1 MYKYD
6 MIISRNNKPKFKLQT
21 AYDTLTSRLRG
32 LGYDVDGNIELDTSG
47 YGHGWIK
54 VLRNGR
60 KNNFIYM
67 CSHSDNV
74 DPLCCEPVYRYIKVY
89 NYCDD
94 PKDSNL
100 LGEIP
105 MVVSNIESI
114 PNTTEVYKDDEYKVY
129 KHNRT
134 DIVWGY
140 MNLGDGHVAQAP
152 WTSYP
157 TTLKDLSGGN
167 VDFSVPYFDIV
178 DNKGIKYADNSYSA
192 FDDLFE
198 DDDTLYLGRSKTE
211 SKLYTWNSYISGA
224 VYSETLNSNIDNTI
238 CTYCLST
245 GTINNTPCDHC
256 NTNEL
261 NVSEIKFKGTDGER
275 YEPIPLVPAQYDEIR
290 YEYGHEAEGA
300 PFLFNGSVFS
310 VETIPVYG
318 TFPRTSINYGIC
330 AEKIKDN
337 DYKITYCLHKL
348 AEIRKQGTTYNGETF
363 TYRDNRVAKREFITT
378 LSETKYT
385 KVQDTFI
392 YKNLSKITVE
402 INLPPINNLVEGTE
416 LHGWNINHTALSVYN
431 TITRSYLHAYMKN
444 HKDFNG
450 EYENIMVHVNDNNSK
465 PAEILNYMLHSKTK
479 TFEYSPKYTWNYDE
493 IMNFILYKDENLSVF
508 PSRNGIYHLKT
519 NYYNELNNLS
529 DIGNL
534 ENVLDGNTCMHVGY
548 LGDNQIHSAYNAI
561 LDNKDN
567 DISYLEA
574 YPYIQNPY
582 QTRYNYFPN
591 EETQN
596 MLYWNTPKNGFF
608 EGIFQ
613 FHNDLIDALPNK
625 YVWLTLNESAYDVQ
639 QNSTRNCDPIQYE
652 PFYQYEGKIDT
663 AEIRKPNSDKEWQWR
678 NNFHNF
684 MTNREVKT
692 IYYKE
697 SFSAHDT
704 LSAGSGMT
712 YLANGQE
719 SSNTSYNFVF
729 TDRPAIAN
737 DYFNKGTDMKIHNN
751 ICWNGLSA
759 YRHVCRTCSGV
770 GMINPYKHGCNNWA
784 NYPYKGESPFYELQ
798 SNDLLCPTC
807 GRTGVN
813 IRYLYYK
820 HKYVK
825 PLSMYGLQLN
835 DVADPRISN
844 KNQLLLPTNLM
855 DEDIKKDLILYTTSA
870 EPIGYSACT
879 VYGSKLTYKKAFLG
893 YSQIWNY
900 VDVPRDFNNNYQFI
914 TDFHQ
919 IYPKWDRLTGS
930 EQNKIRK
937 QYQNQLYR
945 GIELP
950 DNFVQY
956 YVFRGQD
963 KNVADGPKDA
973 WSRIFFDPKW
983 IEKQYFENNT
993 LENPCQYNLK
1003 EEIINRSEHNHNHV
1017 SQEKYT
1023 LNMNNRYY
1031 PYYGAPGHHDRDLEL
1046 DYRKTGV
1053 KLEHTCKMCNGEG
1066 EIDVYKVNSND
1077 EVIYDIMNNPT
1088 IVKDICPVC
1097 NGVGYLE
1104 DTYREDYNIA
1114 QCDHC
1119 HDTGHV
1125 VCPTCLGLGTTYKA
1139 KKDYTYNESN
1149 TIPIATT
1156 DNRSNYIIG
1165 YITTQDTVKK
1175 VQFYTFYSTTIPKS
1189 GTLWVPSKIGEE
1201 IEYGSAIPDALEDI
1215 IELKPC
1221 PNCSRYTDLDVG
1233 QIPCPECGGVF
1244 KYKNS
1249 IHGDKGDTEEKHYRI
1264 APGSEDNKKLYK
1276 YISINAVSIDNISIE
1291 MNNGI

>member
-1 MYKYD
+1 

-105 MVVSNIESI
+105 MVVDNINSL
-114 PNTTEVYKDDEYKVY
+114 PNMTEVYKDDEYKVY
-129 KHNRT
+129 KHAGTN
-134 DIVWGY
+134 IVWGF
-140 MNLGDGHVAQAP
+140 MNLNEGHVAQAP

-167 VDFSVPYFDIV
+167 IDTKVPYFDIV

-192 FDDLFE
+192 FDNLFE
-198 DDDTLYLGRSKTE
+198 DDDVLYLGKSKTE
-211 SKLYTWNSYISGA
+211 KQLYSWNSAISGIVESNSLYDTIDHTVCPYCFGTNSNCHYCGPVDDINLSEKYFNPSTQKDEYIPINLTSASNCEVVYDNETLIDGNNVALFEKAIRNSDPEYSIDHQLSIEKLYDT
-224 VYSETLNSNIDNTI
+224 
-238 CTYCLST
+238 TY
-245 GTINNTPCDHC
+245 
-256 NTNEL
+256 
-261 NVSEIKFKGTDGER
+261 K
-275 YEPIPLVPAQYDEIR
+275 
-290 YEYGHEAEGA
+290 
-300 PFLFNGSVFS
+300 
-310 VETIPVYG
+310 
-318 TFPRTSINYGIC
+318 INYCI
-330 AEKIKDN
+330 
-337 DYKITYCLHKL
+337 H
-348 AEIRKQGTTYNGETF
+348 KQGENTES
-363 TYRDNRVAKREFITT
+363 KRIDGPTPIWFNWRSAYIKRSIIKT
-378 LSETKYT
+378 LSETDFT
-385 KVQDTFI
+385 EISDTFT
-392 YKNLSKITVE
+392 YKNLAQITVKFK
-402 INLPPINNLVEGTE
+402 LPPLNTKIEALE
-416 LHGWNINHTALSVYN
+416 LPDFLWNPQSSHPSWVSLSNIV
-431 TITRSYLHAYMKN
+431 SSEYLHAYMKD

-479 TFEYSPKYTWNYDE
+479 TFEYSPKYSWNYDE
-493 IMNFILYKDENLSVF
+493 IMNFILYKDENLSVL
-508 PSRNGIYHLKT
+508 PSRNGVYHLKT

-548 LGDNQIHSAYNAI
+548 LGDNQIHSAYNVAI
-561 LDNKDN
+561 NDKDN
-567 DISYLEA
+567 DISYLQA
-574 YPYIQNPY
+574 YPYIKNPY

-608 EGIFQ
+608 EGVFQ
-613 FHNDLIDALPNK
+613 FHNDVIDAIPNK
-625 YVWLTLNESAYDVQ
+625 YVWLTLNESAYDVYN
-639 QNSTRNCDPIQYE
+639 NSTRNCDPIQYE
-652 PFYQYEGKIDT
+652 PYYSYEGKIDT
-663 AEIRKPNSDKEWQWR
+663 AEIRKPETDKKWQWQ

-719 SSNTSYNFVF
+719 NSNVAQNFIF

-751 ICWNGLSA
+751 ISWNGLSA

-807 GRTGVN
+807 GRTGIN

-879 VYGSKLTYKKAFLG
+879 VYGSKLTYKKAYLG
-893 YSQIWNY
+893 YGQMWNY
-900 VDVPRDFNNNYQFI
+900 VDVPRDVNNNFQFV

-919 IYPKWDRLTGS
+919 IYPKWDRLTGT

-956 YVFRGQD
+956 YAFRGQD
-963 KNVADGPKDA
+963 KNVAGGPKDA

-1003 EEIINRSEHNHNHV
+1003 EEIINRGEHNHNHV

-1031 PYYGAPGHHDRDLEL
+1031 PYYGEVGHHDRDLEL

-1053 KLEHTCKMCNGEG
+1053 KLQHTCKMCNGEG
-1066 EIDVYKVNSND
+1066 EIDVYKVNSKG

-1088 IVKDICPVC
+1088 IVKDVCPVC

-1104 DTYREDYNIA
+1104 DTHREDYNIA
-1114 QCDHC
+1114 KCDHC
-1119 HDTGHV
+1119 HDTGYV

-1149 TIPIATT
+1149 TTPIATT
-1156 DNRSNYIIG
+1156 DSRSNYVVG
-1165 YITTQDTVKK
+1165 YITIQDTVKK
-1175 VQFYTFYSTTIPKS
+1175 VQFYTFHSTSIPKS
-1189 GTLWVPSKIGEE
+1189 GTLWIPEKVGEE
-1201 IEYGSAIPDALEDI
+1201 IEYGTAVPDELEDM
-1215 IELKPC
+1215 IELKQC
-1221 PNCSRYTDLDVG
+1221 PNCSPYNKVINGLFY
-1233 QIPCPECGGVF
+1233 IPCPECGGTF
-1244 KYKNS
+1244 KYKNQ
-1249 IHGDKGDTEEKHYRI
+1249 IYGDTEEKHYRI
-1264 APGSEDNKKLYK
+1264 APGNEDNKKLYK
-1276 YISINAVSIDNISIE
+1276 YISINAVSIDNISVE
-1291 MNNGI
+1291 MDNG

>member
-1 MYKYD
+1 

-60 KNNFIYM
+60 KNNFIYL

-105 MVVSNIESI
+105 MVVDNINGI
-114 PNTTEVYKDDEYKVY
+114 PNTTEVYKDDEYKVV
-129 KHNRT
+129 KHNGSN
-134 DIVWGY
+134 IVWGF
-140 MNLGDGHVAQAP
+140 MNLDKGHVAQAP
-152 WTSYP
+152 WTDYP

-167 VDFSVPYFDIV
+167 IDTKIPYFDIV

-198 DDDTLYLGRSKTE
+198 DDDVLYLGKSKQE
-211 SKLYTWNSYISGA
+211 KLLYTWNSAISGI
-224 VYSETLNSNIDNTI
+224 VESNSLYDTIDHTI
-238 CTYCLST
+238 CPYCFDTS
-245 GTINNTPCDHC
+245 PYCDHC
-256 NTNEL
+256 GPVDDVNLSEKYFNSSTQKDEYIPINLTSAANCEVVYDTETL
-261 NVSEIKFKGTDGER
+261 IDGNNVALFEKAIRNRDPEYTIDHQLSIEK
-275 YEPIPLVPAQYDEIR
+275 LYDTT
-290 YEYGHEAEGA
+290 YK
-300 PFLFNGSVFS
+300 
-310 VETIPVYG
+310 
-318 TFPRTSINYGIC
+318 INYCIHTQGVPTNSFMIPGPTPIWFNWRS
-330 AEKIKDN
+330 ALIKRSII
-337 DYKITYCLHKL
+337 K
-348 AEIRKQGTTYNGETF
+348 
-363 TYRDNRVAKREFITT
+363 T
-378 LSETKYT
+378 LSETDFT
-385 KVQDTFI
+385 EISDTFT
-392 YKNLSKITVE
+392 YKNLAQITVKFE
-402 INLPPINNLVEGTE
+402 LPPLNTKIEALE
-416 LHGWNINHTALSVYN
+416 LPSFLWNPTSRYPSSVSLSNIV
-431 TITRSYLHAYMKN
+431 SSEYLHAYMKD
-444 HKDFNG
+444 HKNLLD
-450 EYENIMVHVNDNNSK
+450 EYENIMVHVNDDNSK

-493 IMNFILYKDENLSVF
+493 IMNFILYKDENLPVM

-529 DIGNL
+529 DIGNM

-548 LGDNQIHSAYNAI
+548 LGDNQIHSAYNVAI
-561 LDNKDN
+561 NDKDN
-567 DISYLEA
+567 DISYLQA
-574 YPYIQNPY
+574 YPYIKNPY
-582 QTRYNYFPN
+582 QSRYNYFPN

-608 EGIFQ
+608 EGVFQ
-613 FHNDLIDALPNK
+613 FHNDAIDAIPNK
-625 YVWLTLNESAYDVQ
+625 YVWLTLSESAYDVQ
-639 QNSTRNCDPIQYE
+639 QNSTSNCDPAQYE
-652 PFYQYEGKIDT
+652 PYYNYVGKIDT
-663 AEIRKPNSDKEWQWR
+663 AEIRKPEADKKWQWQ

-684 MTNREVKT
+684 MSNREVKT

-719 SSNTSYNFVF
+719 NSNTSFGFIF

-737 DYFNKGTDMKIHNN
+737 DYFNKGTDMKVHNN

-784 NYPYKGESPFYELQ
+784 NDPVCDASPYYELQ
-798 SNDLLCPTC
+798 KNDLLCPTC

-893 YSQIWNY
+893 YGQMWNY
-900 VDVPRDFNNNYQFI
+900 VDVPRDVNNNFQFV

-919 IYPKWDRLTGS
+919 IYPKWDRLTGT

-956 YVFRGQD
+956 YAFRGQD
-963 KNVADGPKDA
+963 KNVAGGPKDA

-1003 EEIINRSEHNHNHV
+1003 EIMINRGEHNHNHV

-1031 PYYGAPGHHDRDLEL
+1031 PYYGAPAHHDRDLEL

-1053 KLEHTCKMCNGEG
+1053 KLQHTCKMCNGEG
-1066 EIDVYKVNSND
+1066 EIDVYKVDSNG

-1088 IVKDICPVC
+1088 IVKDTCPVC
-1097 NGVGYLE
+1097 NGNGYLE
-1104 DTYREDYNIA
+1104 DTHREDYNIA
-1114 QCDHC
+1114 QCDRC
-1119 HDTGHV
+1119 NNTGSI
-1125 VCPTCLGLGTTYKA
+1125 VCPTCLGKGTTYKA
-1139 KKDYTYNESN
+1139 KKNYTYIES
-1149 TIPIATT
+1149 TTEPVATT
-1156 DNRSNYIIG
+1156 DNRANYVYG
-1165 YITTQDTVKK
+1165 YVTGQVVGDTDNRKI
-1175 VQFYTFYSTTIPKS
+1175 QFYTFHQTSIPKS
-1189 GTLWVPSKIGEE
+1189 GTLWIWDKIGNEMD
-1201 IEYGSAIPDALEDI
+1201 YCSAIPTELEDM
-1215 IELKPC
+1215 IELKQC
-1221 PNCSRYTDLDVG
+1221 PNCSPYNKVING
-1233 QIPCPECGGVF
+1233 QFYVPCPECGGVF
-1244 KYKNS
+1244 KYKNP
-1249 IHGDKGDTEEKHYRI
+1249 IHGEKGDTEEKHYRI
-1264 APGSEDNKKLYK
+1264 APGNEDNKKLYK

-1291 MNNGI
+1291 MDNG

>member
-1 MYKYD
+1 MKKTLSKDRVFFVYKYD
-6 MIISRNNKPKFKLQT
+6 MIISHDNKPKFKLQT

-100 LGEIP
+100 FGEIP
-105 MVVSNIESI
+105 FVVSNIESI

-129 KHNRT
+129 KDNAS

-178 DNKGIKYADNSYSA
+178 DNKGIKLEDGSYSA
-192 FDDLFE
+192 FDDLFKDE
-198 DDDTLYLGRSKTE
+198 DVLYVGKTKTLG
-211 SKLYTWNSYISGA
+211 
-224 VYSETLNSNIDNTI
+224 
-238 CTYCLST
+238 
-245 GTINNTPCDHC
+245 
-256 NTNEL
+256 
-261 NVSEIKFKGTDGER
+261 
-275 YEPIPLVPAQYDEIR
+275 
-290 YEYGHEAEGA
+290 
-300 PFLFNGSVFS
+300 
-310 VETIPVYG
+310 
-318 TFPRTSINYGIC
+318 
-330 AEKIKDN
+330 
-337 DYKITYCLHKL
+337 
-348 AEIRKQGTTYNGETF
+348 
-363 TYRDNRVAKREFITT
+363 
-378 LSETKYT
+378 TKYT
-385 KVQDTFI
+385 Q
-392 YKNLSKITVE
+392 E
-402 INLPPINNLVEGTE
+402 
-416 LHGWNINHTALSVYN
+416 
-431 TITRSYLHAYMKN
+431 YLHAYMKD
-444 HKDFNG
+444 HKDPNG
-450 EYENIMVHVNDNNSK
+450 VYENIMVHLNDNNSK
-465 PAEILNYMLHSKTK
+465 CGEILNYMLHSKTK

-493 IMNFILYKDENLSVF
+493 IINFILYKDENLLVL

-548 LGDNQIHSAYNAI
+548 LGDNQMHSAYNVN
-561 LDNKDN
+561 LNNKDN
-567 DISYLEA
+567 DISYLQA
-574 YPYIQNPY
+574 YPYIQDPY
-582 QTRYNYFPN
+582 NSRYNYFPN

-608 EGIFQ
+608 EGVFQ
-613 FHNDLIDALPNK
+613 FHNDVIDAVPNK
-625 YVWLTLNESAYDVQ
+625 YVWLTLNESAYDVYN
-639 QNSTRNCDPIQYE
+639 NSTCNCDPIQYE
-652 PFYQYEGKIDT
+652 PYYSYEGKIDT
-663 AEIRKPNSDKEWQWR
+663 AEIRKPNTDKEWQWR

-719 SSNTSYNFVF
+719 NSNVSQNFIF

-737 DYFNKGTDMKIHNN
+737 DYFIKGEDMKIHNN
-751 ICWNGLSA
+751 ISWNGLSA
-759 YRHVCRTCSGV
+759 YRHICRTCSGV

-784 NYPYKGESPFYELQ
+784 NYPYKGQSPFYELQ
-798 SNDLLCPTC
+798 KNDLLCPTC
-807 GRTGVN
+807 GRTGIN

-820 HKYVK
+820 HKYIK

-879 VYGSKLTYKKAFLG
+879 VYGSKLTYKKAYLG
-893 YSQIWNY
+893 YSQMWNY
-900 VDVPRDFNNNYQFI
+900 VDVPRDINNNFQFI

-919 IYPKWDRLTGS
+919 IYPKWDRLTGT

-956 YVFRGQD
+956 YAFRGQD
-963 KNVADGPKDA
+963 KNVAGGPKDA

-993 LENPCQYNLK
+993 VENPCQYNLK
-1003 EEIINRSEHNHNHV
+1003 EEIINKGEHNHNHV

-1031 PYYGAPGHHDRDLEL
+1031 PYYGEVGHHDRDLEL

-1053 KLEHTCKMCNGEG
+1053 KLQHTCKMCNGEG
-1066 EIDVYKVNSND
+1066 EIDVYKVNSNG
-1077 EVIYDIMNNPT
+1077 EIIYDIMNNP
-1088 IVKDICPVC
+1088 IIIKDTCPVC
-1097 NGVGYLE
+1097 NGLGYLE

-1114 QCDHC
+1114 HCDNC

-1125 VCPTCLGLGTTYKA
+1125 VCPTCLGLSTTYKA
-1139 KKDYTYNESN
+1139 KKNYTYIESN
-1149 TIPIATT
+1149 TIPVATT
-1156 DNRSNYIIG
+1156 DSRSNYIVG
-1165 YITTQDTVKK
+1165 YITIQDTVKI
-1175 VQFYTFYSTTIPKS
+1175 VQFYTFHSTTIPKS
-1189 GTLWVPSKIGEE
+1189 GTLWIPDKVGAEIVYGSGDHLPTE
-1201 IEYGSAIPDALEDI
+1201 IEDM

-1221 PNCSRYTDLDVG
+1221 PNCSRYTDLDKG

-1244 KYKNS
+1244 KYKNT
-1249 IHGDKGDTEEKHYRI
+1249 IHGDKEEKHYRI
-1264 APGSEDNKKLYK
+1264 APGNEDNKKVYK
-1276 YISINAVSIDNISIE
+1276 YISINAVSIDNISVE
-1291 MNNGI
+1291 MDNG

>member
-1 MYKYD
+1 
-6 MIISRNNKPKFKLQT
+6 MIISHDNKPKFKLQT

-105 MVVSNIESI
+105 MVVDNINSL
-114 PNTTEVYKDDEYKVY
+114 PNMTEVYKDDEYKVY
-129 KHNRT
+129 KHART
-134 DIVWGY
+134 NIVWGF

-178 DNKGIKYADNSYSA
+178 DNKGIKLEDGSYSA
-192 FDDLFE
+192 FDDLFK
-198 DDDTLYLGRSKTE
+198 DDDTLYLGKSKVE
-211 SKLYTWNSYISGA
+211 KKLYTWNSYISGA
-224 VYSETLNSNIDNTI
+224 VYSESLNSSIDNTI
-238 CTYCLST
+238 CTYCLGTGAVGQST
-245 GTINNTPCDHC
+245 C
-256 NTNEL
+256 TNCTTED
-261 NVSEIKFKGTDGER
+261 NMNISEILYKGTN
-275 YEPIPLVPAQYDEIR
+275 YEIVKQIPLVKSSYDEVI
-290 YEYGHEAEGA
+290 YNNEHAAFGA
-300 PFLFNGSVFS
+300 PFLLNGSILS
-310 VETIPVYG
+310 VETTIHPG
-318 TFPRTSINYGIC
+318 AQSTKRLNQSIT

-337 DYKITYCLHKL
+337 DYKITYCLHKVGE
-348 AEIRKQGTTYNGETF
+348 AVQQATTLDGQTF
-363 TYRDNRVAKREFITT
+363 RYRDNRIIKREFIAT
-378 LSETKYT
+378 LSESEYT
-385 KVQDTFI
+385 TFQDTFI
-392 YKNLSKITVE
+392 YKNLSNITVE
-402 INLPPINNLVEGTE
+402 INLPPIKDLVQATYVS
-416 LHGWNINHTALSVYN
+416 GWQTGHSYLDAPN
-431 TITRSYLHAYMKN
+431 TITRTYLHAYMKE
-444 HKDFNG
+444 HKDPNG
-450 EYENIMVHVNDNNSK
+450 VYENINVHVNDNNSK
-465 PAEILNYMLHSKTK
+465 PAEILNYVLHSKTK

-493 IMNFILYKDENLSVF
+493 IMNFILYKDENLLVL

-548 LGDNQIHSAYNAI
+548 LGDNQMHSAYNVN
-561 LDNKDN
+561 LNNKDN
-567 DISYLEA
+567 DISYLQA
-574 YPYIQNPY
+574 YPYIKDPY
-582 QTRYNYFPN
+582 NSRYNYFPN

-608 EGIFQ
+608 EGVFQ
-613 FHNDLIDALPNK
+613 YHNDVIDAIPNK
-625 YVWLTLNESAYDVQ
+625 YVWLTLNESAYDVYN
-639 QNSTRNCDPIQYE
+639 NSTRNCDPIQYE
-652 PFYQYEGKIDT
+652 PYYSYEGKIDT
-663 AEIRKPNSDKEWQWR
+663 AEIRKPNTDKEWQWR

-719 SSNTSYNFVF
+719 NSNVSQNFIF

-737 DYFNKGTDMKIHNN
+737 DYFNEDEDMKIHNN
-751 ICWNGLSA
+751 ISWNGLSA
-759 YRHVCRTCSGV
+759 YRHICRTCSGV

-784 NYPYKGESPFYELQ
+784 NYPYKGQSPFYELQ
-798 SNDLLCPTC
+798 KNDLLCPTC
-807 GRTGVN
+807 GRTGIN

-820 HKYVK
+820 HKYIK
-825 PLSMYGLQLN
+825 PLSMYGLQLD

-855 DEDIKKDLILYTTSA
+855 VEDIKKDLILYTTSA

-879 VYGSKLTYKKAFLG
+879 VYGSKLTYKKAYLG
-893 YSQIWNY
+893 YGQMWNY
-900 VDVPRDFNNNYQFI
+900 VDVPRDANNNFQFV

-919 IYPKWDRLTGS
+919 IYPKWDRLTGT
-930 EQNKIRK
+930 EQNKIIK
-937 QYQNQLYR
+937 QWKNQLYR

-963 KNVADGPKDA
+963 KNVDGGPKDA
-973 WSRIFFDPKW
+973 WSRIFFEPKW

-1003 EEIINRSEHNHNHV
+1003 EEIINKGEHNHNHV

-1031 PYYGAPGHHDRDLEL
+1031 PYYGEVGHHDRDLEL

-1053 KLEHTCKMCNGEG
+1053 KLQHTCKMCNGEG
-1066 EIDVYKVNSND
+1066 EIDVYKVNSNG
-1077 EVIYDIMNNPT
+1077 EVIYDIMNNP
-1088 IVKDICPVC
+1088 IIIKDTCPVC
-1097 NGVGYLE
+1097 NGLGYLE

-1114 QCDHC
+1114 HCDNC

-1139 KKDYTYNESN
+1139 KQEYTYEETYSLPDSSMDDRKNRIVGYLQTN
-1149 TIPIATT
+1149 NNKKTILFFTFTLTAIPHGGFVWNPVQHGDPIV
-1156 DNRSNYIIG
+1156 Y
-1165 YITTQDTVKK
+1165 
-1175 VQFYTFYSTTIPKS
+1175 
-1189 GTLWVPSKIGEE
+1189 GEE
-1201 IEYGSAIPDALEDI
+1201 PPADLAEI

-1221 PNCSRYTDLDVG
+1221 PNCSRFTDLDKG
-1233 QIPCPECGGVF
+1233 QIPCPDCGGVF
-1244 KYKNS
+1244 KYQNT
-1249 IHGDKGDTEEKHYRI
+1249 IHGDKEEKHYRI
-1264 APGSEDNKKLYK
+1264 APGNEDNKKLYK
-1276 YISINAVSIDNISIE
+1276 YISINAVSIDNISVE
-1291 MNNGI
+1291 MDNG

>member
-1 MYKYD
+1 
-6 MIISRNNKPKFKLQT
+6 MIISHDNKPKFKLQT

-129 KHNRT
+129 KDNAS

-178 DNKGIKYADNSYSA
+178 DNKGIKYSDGSYSA
-192 FDDLFE
+192 FDDLFKDE
-198 DDDTLYLGRSKTE
+198 DVLYVGKTKTLG
-211 SKLYTWNSYISGA
+211 
-224 VYSETLNSNIDNTI
+224 
-238 CTYCLST
+238 
-245 GTINNTPCDHC
+245 
-256 NTNEL
+256 
-261 NVSEIKFKGTDGER
+261 
-275 YEPIPLVPAQYDEIR
+275 
-290 YEYGHEAEGA
+290 
-300 PFLFNGSVFS
+300 
-310 VETIPVYG
+310 
-318 TFPRTSINYGIC
+318 
-330 AEKIKDN
+330 
-337 DYKITYCLHKL
+337 
-348 AEIRKQGTTYNGETF
+348 
-363 TYRDNRVAKREFITT
+363 
-378 LSETKYT
+378 TKYT
-385 KVQDTFI
+385 Q
-392 YKNLSKITVE
+392 E
-402 INLPPINNLVEGTE
+402 
-416 LHGWNINHTALSVYN
+416 
-431 TITRSYLHAYMKN
+431 YLHAYMKE
-444 HKDFNG
+444 HKDPNG
-450 EYENIMVHVNDNNSK
+450 VYENIMVHLNDNNSK
-465 PAEILNYMLHSKTK
+465 GGEILNYMLHSKTK

-493 IMNFILYKDENLSVF
+493 IMNFILYKDENLLVL

-548 LGDNQIHSAYNAI
+548 LGDNQMHSAYNVN
-561 LDNKDN
+561 LNNKDN
-567 DISYLEA
+567 DISYLQA
-574 YPYIQNPY
+574 YPYIKDPY
-582 QTRYNYFPN
+582 NSRYNYFPN

-608 EGIFQ
+608 EGVFQ
-613 FHNDLIDALPNK
+613 FHNDVIDAIPNK
-625 YVWLTLNESAYDVQ
+625 YVWLTLNESAYDVYN
-639 QNSTRNCDPIQYE
+639 NSTRNCDPIQYE
-652 PFYQYEGKIDT
+652 PYYSYEGKIDT
-663 AEIRKPNSDKEWQWR
+663 AEIRKPNTDKEWQWR

-697 SFSAHDT
+697 SFSAYDT

-719 SSNTSYNFVF
+719 NSNVSQNFIF

-737 DYFNKGTDMKIHNN
+737 DYFNEDEDMKIHNN
-751 ICWNGLSA
+751 ISWNGLSA
-759 YRHVCRTCSGV
+759 YRHICRTCSGV

-784 NYPYKGESPFYELQ
+784 NYPYKGQSPFYELQ
-798 SNDLLCPTC
+798 KNDLLCPTC
-807 GRTGVN
+807 GRTGIN

-820 HKYVK
+820 HKYIK
-825 PLSMYGLQLN
+825 PLSMYGLQLD

-879 VYGSKLTYKKAFLG
+879 VYGSKLTYKKAYLG
-893 YSQIWNY
+893 YGQMWNY
-900 VDVPRDFNNNYQFI
+900 VDVPRDANNNFQFV

-919 IYPKWDRLTGS
+919 IYPKWDRLTGT

-937 QYQNQLYR
+937 QYQNKLYR

-963 KNVADGPKDA
+963 KNVAGGPKDA

-993 LENPCQYNLK
+993 VENPCQYNLK
-1003 EEIINRSEHNHNHV
+1003 EEIINKGEHNHNHV

-1031 PYYGAPGHHDRDLEL
+1031 PYYGEVGHHDRDLEL

-1053 KLEHTCKMCNGEG
+1053 KLQHTCKMCNGEG
-1066 EIDVYKVNSND
+1066 EIDVYKVNSNG
-1077 EVIYDIMNNPT
+1077 EVIYDIMNNP
-1088 IVKDICPVC
+1088 IIIKDTCPVC
-1097 NGVGYLE
+1097 NGLGYLE

-1114 QCDHC
+1114 HCDNC

-1139 KKDYTYNESN
+1139 KKNYTYIESN
-1149 TIPIATT
+1149 TIPVATT
-1156 DNRSNYIIG
+1156 DSRSNYIVG
-1165 YITTQDTVKK
+1165 YITIQDTVKK

-1189 GTLWVPSKIGEE
+1189 GTLWIPDKVGAE
-1201 IEYGSAIPDALEDI
+1201 IVYGSADHLPTEIEDM

-1221 PNCSRYTDLDVG
+1221 PNCSRYTDLAVG

-1244 KYKNS
+1244 KYKNP

-1264 APGSEDNKKLYK
+1264 APGNEDTKKVYK
-1276 YISINAVSIDNISIE
+1276 YISINAVSIDNISVE
-1291 MNNGI
+1291 MDNG

>member
-1 MYKYD
+1 
-6 MIISRNNKPKFKLQT
+6 MIISHDNKPKFKLQT

-105 MVVSNIESI
+105 MVVDNINSL
-114 PNTTEVYKDDEYKVY
+114 PNMTEVYKDDEYKVY
-129 KHNRT
+129 KHART
-134 DIVWGY
+134 NIVWGF

-178 DNKGIKYADNSYSA
+178 DNKGIKLEDGSYSA
-192 FDDLFE
+192 FDDLFK
-198 DDDTLYLGRSKTE
+198 DDDTLYLGKSKVE
-211 SKLYTWNSYISGA
+211 KKLYTWNSYISGA
-224 VYSETLNSNIDNTI
+224 VYSESLNSSIDNTI
-238 CTYCLST
+238 CTYCLGTGAVGQST
-245 GTINNTPCDHC
+245 C
-256 NTNEL
+256 TNCTTED
-261 NVSEIKFKGTDGER
+261 NMNISEILYKGTN
-275 YEPIPLVPAQYDEIR
+275 YEIVKQIPLVKSSYDEVI
-290 YEYGHEAEGA
+290 YNNEHAAFGA
-300 PFLFNGSVFS
+300 PFLLNGSILS
-310 VETIPVYG
+310 VETTIHPG
-318 TFPRTSINYGIC
+318 AQSTKRLNQSIT

-337 DYKITYCLHKL
+337 DYKITYCLHKVGE
-348 AEIRKQGTTYNGETF
+348 AVQQATTLDGQTF
-363 TYRDNRVAKREFITT
+363 RYRDNRIIKREFIAT
-378 LSETKYT
+378 LSESEYT
-385 KVQDTFI
+385 TFQDTFI
-392 YKNLSKITVE
+392 YKNLSNITVE
-402 INLPPINNLVEGTE
+402 INLPPIKDLVQATYVS
-416 LHGWNINHTALSVYN
+416 GWQTGHSYLDAPN
-431 TITRSYLHAYMKN
+431 TITRTYLHAYMKE
-444 HKDFNG
+444 HKDPNG
-450 EYENIMVHVNDNNSK
+450 VYENINVHVNDNNSK
-465 PAEILNYMLHSKTK
+465 PAEILNYVLHSKTK

-493 IMNFILYKDENLSVF
+493 IMNFILYKDENLLVL

-548 LGDNQIHSAYNAI
+548 LGDNQMHSAYNVN
-561 LDNKDN
+561 LNNKDN
-567 DISYLEA
+567 DISYLQA
-574 YPYIQNPY
+574 YPYIKDPY
-582 QTRYNYFPN
+582 NSRYNYFPN

-608 EGIFQ
+608 EGVFQ
-613 FHNDLIDALPNK
+613 YHNDVIDAIPNK
-625 YVWLTLNESAYDVQ
+625 YVWLTLNESAYDVYN
-639 QNSTRNCDPIQYE
+639 NSTRNCDPIQYE
-652 PFYQYEGKIDT
+652 PYYSYEGKIDT
-663 AEIRKPNSDKEWQWR
+663 AEIRKPNTDKEWQWR

-719 SSNTSYNFVF
+719 NSNVSQNFIF

-737 DYFNKGTDMKIHNN
+737 DYFNEDEDMKIHNN
-751 ICWNGLSA
+751 ISWNGLSA
-759 YRHVCRTCSGV
+759 YRHICRTCSGV

-784 NYPYKGESPFYELQ
+784 NYPYKGQSPFYELQ
-798 SNDLLCPTC
+798 KNDLLCPTC
-807 GRTGVN
+807 GRTGIN

-820 HKYVK
+820 HKYIK
-825 PLSMYGLQLN
+825 PLSMYGLQLD

-855 DEDIKKDLILYTTSA
+855 VEDIKKDLILYTTSA

-879 VYGSKLTYKKAFLG
+879 VYGSKLTYKKAYLG
-893 YSQIWNY
+893 YGQMWNY
-900 VDVPRDFNNNYQFI
+900 VDVPRDANNNFQFV

-919 IYPKWDRLTGS
+919 IYPKWDRLTGT
-930 EQNKIRK
+930 EQNKIIK
-937 QYQNQLYR
+937 QWKNQLYR

-963 KNVADGPKDA
+963 KNVDGGPKDA

-993 LENPCQYNLK
+993 VENPCQYNLK
-1003 EEIINRSEHNHNHV
+1003 EEIINKGEHNHNHV

-1031 PYYGAPGHHDRDLEL
+1031 PYYGEVDHHDRDLEL

-1053 KLEHTCKMCNGEG
+1053 KLQHTCKMCNGEG
-1066 EIDVYKVNSND
+1066 EIDVYKVNSNG
-1077 EVIYDIMNNPT
+1077 EVIYDIMNNP
-1088 IVKDICPVC
+1088 IIIKDTCPVC
-1097 NGVGYLE
+1097 NGLGYLE

-1114 QCDHC
+1114 HCDNC

-1139 KKDYTYNESN
+1139 KQEYTYEETYSLPDSSMDDRKNRIVGYLQTN
-1149 TIPIATT
+1149 NNKKTILFFTFTLTAIPHGGFVWNPVQHGDPIV
-1156 DNRSNYIIG
+1156 Y
-1165 YITTQDTVKK
+1165 
-1175 VQFYTFYSTTIPKS
+1175 
-1189 GTLWVPSKIGEE
+1189 GEE
-1201 IEYGSAIPDALEDI
+1201 PPADLAEI

-1221 PNCSRYTDLDVG
+1221 PNCSRFTDLDKG
-1233 QIPCPECGGVF
+1233 QIPCPDCGGVF
-1244 KYKNS
+1244 KYQNT
-1249 IHGDKGDTEEKHYRI
+1249 IHGDKEEKHYRI
-1264 APGSEDNKKLYK
+1264 APGNEDNKKLYK
-1276 YISINAVSIDNISIE
+1276 YISINAVSIDNISVE
-1291 MNNGI
+1291 MDNG

>member
-1 MYKYD
+1 
-6 MIISRNNKPKFKLQT
+6 MIISHDNKPKFNLQT

-129 KHNRT
+129 KDNAT
-134 DIVWGY
+134 NIVWGY

-157 TTLKDLSGGN
+157 TTLKDISGGN

-178 DNKGIKYADNSYSA
+178 DNKGIKLEDGSYSA
-192 FDDLFE
+192 FDDLFKDE
-198 DDDTLYLGRSKTE
+198 DVLYVGKTKTLG
-211 SKLYTWNSYISGA
+211 
-224 VYSETLNSNIDNTI
+224 
-238 CTYCLST
+238 
-245 GTINNTPCDHC
+245 
-256 NTNEL
+256 
-261 NVSEIKFKGTDGER
+261 
-275 YEPIPLVPAQYDEIR
+275 
-290 YEYGHEAEGA
+290 
-300 PFLFNGSVFS
+300 
-310 VETIPVYG
+310 
-318 TFPRTSINYGIC
+318 
-330 AEKIKDN
+330 
-337 DYKITYCLHKL
+337 
-348 AEIRKQGTTYNGETF
+348 
-363 TYRDNRVAKREFITT
+363 
-378 LSETKYT
+378 TKYT
-385 KVQDTFI
+385 Q
-392 YKNLSKITVE
+392 E
-402 INLPPINNLVEGTE
+402 
-416 LHGWNINHTALSVYN
+416 
-431 TITRSYLHAYMKN
+431 YLHAYMKD
-444 HKDFNG
+444 HKDPNG
-450 EYENIMVHVNDNNSK
+450 VYENIMVHLNDNSSK
-465 PAEILNYMLHSKTK
+465 GGEILNYMLHSKTK

-493 IMNFILYKDENLSVF
+493 IMNFILYKDENLQVL
-508 PSRNGIYHLKT
+508 PTRNGIYHLKT

-548 LGDNQIHSAYNAI
+548 LGDNQMHSAYNVN
-561 LDNKDN
+561 LNNKDN
-567 DISYLEA
+567 DISYQQA
-574 YPYIQNPY
+574 YPYIKDPY
-582 QTRYNYFPN
+582 KSRYNYFPN

-608 EGIFQ
+608 EGVFQ
-613 FHNDLIDALPNK
+613 FHNDVIDAIPNK
-625 YVWLTLNESAYDVQ
+625 YVWLTLNESAYDVYN
-639 QNSTRNCDPIQYE
+639 NSTRNYDPIQYE
-652 PFYQYEGKIDT
+652 PYYSYEGKIDT
-663 AEIRKPNSDKEWQWR
+663 AEIRKPNTDKEWQWR

-684 MTNREVKT
+684 ITNREVKT

-719 SSNTSYNFVF
+719 NSNVSQNFIF

-737 DYFNKGTDMKIHNN
+737 DYFNKGADMKIHNN
-751 ICWNGLSA
+751 ISWNGLSA
-759 YRHVCRTCSGV
+759 YRHICRTCSGV
-770 GMINPYKHGCNNWA
+770 GMINPYKHGCNNW
-784 NYPYKGESPFYELQ
+784 NHPYKGQSPFYELQ
-798 SNDLLCPTC
+798 KNDLLCPTC
-807 GRTGVN
+807 GRTGIN

-820 HKYVK
+820 HKYIK
-825 PLSMYGLQLN
+825 PLSMYGLQLD

-855 DEDIKKDLILYTTSA
+855 DEDIKKDLILYTTSV

-879 VYGSKLTYKKAFLG
+879 VYGSKLTYKKAYLG
-893 YSQIWNY
+893 YGQMWNY
-900 VDVPRDFNNNYQFI
+900 VDVPRDVNNNFQFI

-919 IYPKWDRLTGS
+919 IYPKWDRLSET

-937 QYQNQLYR
+937 QHQNQLYR

-963 KNVADGPKDA
+963 KNVAGGPKDA

-993 LENPCQYNLK
+993 VENPCQYNLK
-1003 EEIINRSEHNHNHV
+1003 EEIINKGEHNHNHV

-1031 PYYGAPGHHDRDLEL
+1031 PYYGEVGHHDRDLEL

-1053 KLEHTCKMCNGEG
+1053 KLQHTCKMCNGEG
-1066 EIDVYKVNSND
+1066 EIDVYKVNSNG
-1077 EVIYDIMNNPT
+1077 EIIYDIMNNP
-1088 IVKDICPVC
+1088 IIIKDTCPVC
-1097 NGVGYLE
+1097 NGNGYLE
-1104 DTYREDYNIA
+1104 DTYREDYNIEH
-1114 QCDHC
+1114 CDNC
-1119 HDTGHV
+1119 DDTGHV

-1139 KKDYTYNESN
+1139 KQEYTYEETYSSPDSSMDDRKNRIVGYLQTN
-1149 TIPIATT
+1149 NNKKTILFFTFTLTAIPHGGSVWIPVQHGDPIV
-1156 DNRSNYIIG
+1156 Y
-1165 YITTQDTVKK
+1165 
-1175 VQFYTFYSTTIPKS
+1175 
-1189 GTLWVPSKIGEE
+1189 GEE
-1201 IEYGSAIPDALEDI
+1201 PPADLAEI

-1221 PNCSRYTDLDVG
+1221 PNCSRYTDLAVG

-1244 KYKNS
+1244 KYKNP
-1249 IHGDKGDTEEKHYRI
+1249 IHGDTEEKYYRI
-1264 APGSEDNKKLYK
+1264 APGNEDNKKLYK
-1276 YISINAVSIDNISIE
+1276 YISINAVSIDNISVE
-1291 MNNGI
+1291 MDNG

>member
-1 MYKYD
+1 

-105 MVVSNIESI
+105 MVVDNINSL
-114 PNTTEVYKDDEYKVY
+114 PNMTEVYKDDEYKVY
-129 KHNRT
+129 KNT
-134 DIVWGY
+134 ASDIVWGF
-140 MNLGDGHVAQAP
+140 MNLDEGHVAQAP

-167 VDFSVPYFDIV
+167 IATTVPYFDIV
-178 DNKGIKYADNSYSA
+178 NNKGIKYADNSYSA

-198 DDDTLYLGRSKTE
+198 DEDTLYLGKTE
-211 SKLYTWNSYISGA
+211 TSATKYTWLSAISGT
-224 VYSETLNSNIDNTI
+224 VTSEALYDIGYTVCPECFGSKDFYGCYNNCDKVESLNVGLTFKKGDVNTVDYDGVTLLDGNAISIVTVGNKFGAQ
-238 CTYCLST
+238 TYCDYQL
-245 GTINNTPCDHC
+245 
-256 NTNEL
+256 
-261 NVSEIKFKGTDGER
+261 
-275 YEPIPLVPAQYDEIR
+275 
-290 YEYGHEAEGA
+290 
-300 PFLFNGSVFS
+300 S
-310 VETIPVYG
+310 VEKVQ
-318 TFPRTSINYGIC
+318 
-330 AEKIKDN
+330 DN
-337 DYKITYCLHKL
+337 DYKIKYCLHAKNEPTV
-348 AEIRKQGTTYNGETF
+348 AISSDKIQNSHGRKRRFTTREIIKTLSETEPTEISDTF
-363 TYRDNRVAKREFITT
+363 TYRNIANITVNFT
-378 LSETKYT
+378 LPPTSG
-385 KVQDTFI
+385 
-392 YKNLSKITVE
+392 LSKC
-402 INLPPINNLVEGTE
+402 LDYG
-416 LHGWNINHTALSVYN
+416 SVVVDRDPKTQQAVKRPLNSTY
-431 TITRSYLHAYMKN
+431 TQEYLHAYMKD
-444 HKDFNG
+444 HKDPNG
-450 EYENIMVHVNDNNSK
+450 VYENIMVHLNDYNSK
-465 PAEILNYMLHSKTK
+465 GGEILNYMLHSKTK

-493 IMNFILYKDENLSVF
+493 IMNFILHKDENLPVL

-519 NYYNELNNLS
+519 NYYNELNNS
-529 DIGNL
+529 SEIGNL

-548 LGDNQIHSAYNAI
+548 LGDNQMHKTYSVDLN
-561 LDNKDN
+561 NKDN

-613 FHNDLIDALPNK
+613 FHNDLIDAVPNK
-625 YVWLTLNESAYDVQ
+625 YVWLTLNESNYNVQ

-652 PFYQYEGKIDT
+652 PFYQYDGKIDT
-663 AEIRKPNSDKEWQWR
+663 AEIRKPEADKKWQWQ

-719 SSNTSYNFVF
+719 NSTTSIGFNF
-729 TDRPAIAN
+729 TDRPAIAY
-737 DYFNKGTDMKIHNN
+737 DYFSKGTDFKIHNN
-751 ICWNGLSA
+751 ISWNGLSA

-807 GRTGVN
+807 GRTGIN

-835 DVADPRISN
+835 DVADPRVSN

-893 YSQIWNY
+893 YGQMWNY
-900 VDVPRDFNNNYQFI
+900 VDVPRDVNNNFQFV

-919 IYPKWDRLTGS
+919 IYPKWDRLTGT

-956 YVFRGQD
+956 YAFRGQD
-963 KNVADGPKDA
+963 KNVTGGPKDA

-1003 EEIINRSEHNHNHV
+1003 EEIINRGEHNHNHV

-1031 PYYGAPGHHDRDLEL
+1031 PYYGEVGHHDRDLEL

-1053 KLEHTCKMCNGEG
+1053 KLQHTCKMCNGEG
-1066 EIDVYKVNSND
+1066 EIDVYKVDSNG
-1077 EVIYDIMNNPT
+1077 EIIYDIMNNPT
-1088 IVKDICPVC
+1088 IVKDTCPVC
-1097 NGVGYLE
+1097 NGLGYLE
-1104 DTYREDYNIA
+1104 DTHREDYNIA
-1114 QCDHC
+1114 QCDRC
-1119 HDTGHV
+1119 NNTGSI
-1125 VCPTCLGLGTTYKA
+1125 VCPTCLGKGTTYKA
-1139 KKDYTYNESN
+1139 KKNYTYIES
-1149 TIPIATT
+1149 TTAPVATT
-1156 DNRSNYIIG
+1156 DNRANYVYG
-1165 YITTQDTVKK
+1165 YVTGQVVGNTDNRKI
-1175 VQFYTFYSTTIPKS
+1175 QFYTFHQTSIPKS
-1189 GTLWVPSKIGEE
+1189 GTLWIWDKIGDPIVYGEE
-1201 IEYGSAIPDALEDI
+1201 PPADLTEMV
-1215 IELKPC
+1215 ELKPC
-1221 PNCSRYTDLDVG
+1221 PNCSPYDKVING
-1233 QIPCPECGGVF
+1233 QFYIPCPECGGTF
-1244 KYKNS
+1244 KYKNP
-1249 IHGDKGDTEEKHYRI
+1249 IHGDKGDTEENHYRI
-1264 APGSEDNKKLYK
+1264 APGNEDNKKLYK

-1291 MNNGI
+1291 MDNG

>member
-1 MYKYD
+1 
-6 MIISRNNKPKFKLQT
+6 MIISHDNKPKFKLQT

-100 LGEIP
+100 LSEIP

-129 KHNRT
+129 KHNRSN
-134 DIVWGY
+134 IVWGY
-140 MNLGDGHVAQAP
+140 MNLGDGHVAKAP
-152 WTSYP
+152 WTDYP
-157 TTLKDLSGGN
+157 TTIKSLSGGN

-178 DNKGIKYADNSYSA
+178 DNKGIKYSDGSYSA
-192 FDDLFE
+192 FDDLFK
-198 DDDTLYLGRSKTE
+198 DDDTLYLGKTKE
-211 SKLYTWNSYISGA
+211 EKQLYTWNSYISGA
-224 VYSETLNSNIDNTI
+224 VYSESLNSSIDNTI
-238 CTYCLST
+238 CTYCLGTGAVGQST
-245 GTINNTPCDHC
+245 C
-256 NTNEL
+256 TNCTTED
-261 NVSEIKFKGTDGER
+261 NMNISEILYKGTN
-275 YEPIPLVPAQYDEIR
+275 YEIVKQIPLVKSSYDEVI
-290 YEYGHEAEGA
+290 YNNEHAAFGA
-300 PFLFNGSVFS
+300 PFLLNGSILS
-310 VETIPVYG
+310 VETTIHPG
-318 TFPRTSINYGIC
+318 AQSTKRLNQSIT

-337 DYKITYCLHKL
+337 DYKITYCLHKVGE
-348 AEIRKQGTTYNGETF
+348 AVKQATTLDGQTF
-363 TYRDNRVAKREFITT
+363 RYRDNRIIKREFIAT
-378 LSETKYT
+378 LSESEYT
-385 KVQDTFI
+385 TFQDTFI
-392 YKNLSKITVE
+392 YKNLSNITVE
-402 INLPPINNLVEGTE
+402 INLPPIKDLVQATYVS
-416 LHGWNINHTALSVYN
+416 GWQTGHSYLDAPN
-431 TITRSYLHAYMKN
+431 TITRTYLHAYMKE
-444 HKDFNG
+444 HKDPNG
-450 EYENIMVHVNDNNSK
+450 VYENINVHVNDNNSK

-493 IMNFILYKDENLSVF
+493 IMNFILYKDENLLVL

-548 LGDNQIHSAYNAI
+548 LGDNQMHSAYNI
-561 LDNKDN
+561 NLNNKDN
-567 DISYLEA
+567 DISYQQA
-574 YPYIQNPY
+574 YPYIKDPY
-582 QTRYNYFPN
+582 KSRYNYFPN

-608 EGIFQ
+608 EGVFQ
-613 FHNDLIDALPNK
+613 FHNDVIDAVPNK
-625 YVWLTLNESAYDVQ
+625 YVWLTLNESAYDVYN
-639 QNSTRNCDPIQYE
+639 NSTRNCDPIQYE
-652 PFYQYEGKIDT
+652 PYYSYEGKIDT
-663 AEIRKPNSDKEWQWR
+663 AEIRKPNTDKEWQWR

-697 SFSAHDT
+697 SFSAHDI

-719 SSNTSYNFVF
+719 NSNVSQNFVF

-737 DYFNKGTDMKIHNN
+737 DYFNEGADMKIHNN
-751 ICWNGLSA
+751 ISWNGLSA
-759 YRHVCRTCSGV
+759 YRHICRTCSGV
-770 GMINPYKHGCNNWA
+770 GMINPYKHGCNDWA
-784 NYPYKGESPFYELQ
+784 NNPYKGQSPYYELQ
-798 SNDLLCPTC
+798 KNDLLCPTC
-807 GRTGVN
+807 GRTGIN

-820 HKYVK
+820 HKYIK
-825 PLSMYGLQLN
+825 PLSMYGLQLD

-879 VYGSKLTYKKAFLG
+879 VYGSKLTYKKAYLG
-893 YSQIWNY
+893 YGQMWNY
-900 VDVPRDFNNNYQFI
+900 VDVSRDANNNFQYV

-919 IYPKWDRLTGS
+919 IYPKWDRLTGT
-930 EQNKIRK
+930 EQNKIIK
-937 QYQNQLYR
+937 QWKNQLYR

-963 KNVADGPKDA
+963 KNVDGGPKDA

-993 LENPCQYNLK
+993 VENPCQYNLK
-1003 EEIINRSEHNHNHV
+1003 EEIINKGEHNHNHV

-1031 PYYGAPGHHDRDLEL
+1031 PYYGEVGHHDRDLEL
-1046 DYRKTGV
+1046 DYRKTGI
-1053 KLEHTCKMCNGEG
+1053 KLQHTCKMCNGEG

-1077 EVIYDIMNNPT
+1077 EVIYDIMNNP
-1088 IVKDICPVC
+1088 IIIKDTCPVC
-1097 NGVGYLE
+1097 NGLGYLE

-1114 QCDHC
+1114 HCDNC

-1139 KKDYTYNESN
+1139 KKNYTYIESN
-1149 TIPIATT
+1149 TIPVATT
-1156 DNRSNYIIG
+1156 DSRSNYIVG
-1165 YITTQDTVKK
+1165 YITIQDTVKK

-1189 GTLWVPSKIGEE
+1189 GTLWIPDKVGAE
-1201 IEYGSAIPDALEDI
+1201 IVYGSADHLPTEIEDM

-1221 PNCSRYTDLDVG
+1221 SNCSRYTDLAVG

-1244 KYKNS
+1244 KYKNP

-1264 APGSEDNKKLYK
+1264 APGNEDTKKVYK
-1276 YISINAVSIDNISIE
+1276 YISINAVSIDNISVE
-1291 MNNGI
+1291 MDNG

>member
-1 MYKYD
+1 
-6 MIISRNNKPKFKLQT
+6 MIISHDNKPKFKLQT

-129 KHNRT
+129 KHART
-134 DIVWGY
+134 NIVWGF

-178 DNKGIKYADNSYSA
+178 DNKGIKYSDGSYSA
-192 FDDLFE
+192 FDDLFK
-198 DDDTLYLGRSKTE
+198 DDDTLYLGKSKVE
-211 SKLYTWNSYISGA
+211 KKLYTWNSYISGA
-224 VYSETLNSNIDNTI
+224 VYSESLNSSIDNTI
-238 CTYCLST
+238 CTYCLGTGAVGQST
-245 GTINNTPCDHC
+245 C
-256 NTNEL
+256 TNCTTED
-261 NVSEIKFKGTDGER
+261 NMNISEILYKGTN
-275 YEPIPLVPAQYDEIR
+275 YEIVKQIPLVKSSYDEVI
-290 YEYGHEAEGA
+290 YNNEHATFGA
-300 PFLFNGSVFS
+300 PFLLNGSILS
-310 VETIPVYG
+310 VETTIHPG
-318 TFPRTSINYGIC
+318 AQSTKRLNQSIT

-337 DYKITYCLHKL
+337 DYKITYCLHKVGE
-348 AEIRKQGTTYNGETF
+348 AVQQATTLDGQTF
-363 TYRDNRVAKREFITT
+363 KYHDNRIIKREFIAT
-378 LSETKYT
+378 LSESEYT
-385 KVQDTFI
+385 TFQDTFI
-392 YKNLSKITVE
+392 YKNLSNITVE
-402 INLPPINNLVEGTE
+402 INLPPIKDLVQATYVS
-416 LHGWNINHTALSVYN
+416 GWQTGHSYLDAPN
-431 TITRSYLHAYMKN
+431 TITRTYLHAYMKE
-444 HKDFNG
+444 HKDPNG
-450 EYENIMVHVNDNNSK
+450 VYENINVHVNDNNSK
-465 PAEILNYMLHSKTK
+465 PAEILNYVLHSKTK

-493 IMNFILYKDENLSVF
+493 IMNFILYKDENLLVL

-548 LGDNQIHSAYNAI
+548 LGDNQMHSAYSVN
-561 LDNKDN
+561 LNNKDN
-567 DISYLEA
+567 DISYLQA
-574 YPYIQNPY
+574 YPYIKDPY
-582 QTRYNYFPN
+582 NSRYNYFPN

-608 EGIFQ
+608 EGVFQ
-613 FHNDLIDALPNK
+613 FHNDVIDAIPNK
-625 YVWLTLNESAYDVQ
+625 YVWLTLNESAYDVYN
-639 QNSTRNCDPIQYE
+639 NSTRNCDPIQYE
-652 PFYQYEGKIDT
+652 PYYSYEGKIDT
-663 AEIRKPNSDKEWQWR
+663 AEIRKPNTDKEWQWR

-712 YLANGQE
+712 YLANSQE
-719 SSNTSYNFVF
+719 NSNVSQNFIF

-737 DYFNKGTDMKIHNN
+737 DYFNEDEDMKIHNN
-751 ICWNGLSA
+751 ISWNGLSA
-759 YRHVCRTCSGV
+759 YRHICRTCSGV

-784 NYPYKGESPFYELQ
+784 NYPYKGQSPFYELQ
-798 SNDLLCPTC
+798 KNDLLCPTC
-807 GRTGVN
+807 GRTGIN

-820 HKYVK
+820 HKYIK
-825 PLSMYGLQLN
+825 PLSMYGLQLD

-879 VYGSKLTYKKAFLG
+879 VYGSKLTYKKAYLG
-893 YSQIWNY
+893 YGQMWNY
-900 VDVPRDFNNNYQFI
+900 VDVPRDANNNFQFV

-919 IYPKWDRLTGS
+919 IYPKWDRLTGT
-930 EQNKIRK
+930 EQNKIIK
-937 QYQNQLYR
+937 QWKNQLYR

-963 KNVADGPKDA
+963 KNVDGGPKDA

-993 LENPCQYNLK
+993 VENPCQYNLK
-1003 EEIINRSEHNHNHV
+1003 EEIINKGEHNHNHV

-1031 PYYGAPGHHDRDLEL
+1031 PYYGEVGHHDRDLEL

-1053 KLEHTCKMCNGEG
+1053 KLQHTCKMCNGEG
-1066 EIDVYKVNSND
+1066 EIDVYKVNSNG
-1077 EVIYDIMNNPT
+1077 EVIYDIMNNP
-1088 IVKDICPVC
+1088 IIIKDTCPVC
-1097 NGVGYLE
+1097 NGLGYLE

-1114 QCDHC
+1114 HCDNC

-1139 KKDYTYNESN
+1139 KKNYTYIESN
-1149 TIPIATT
+1149 TIPVATT
-1156 DNRSNYIIG
+1156 DSRSNYIVG
-1165 YITTQDTVKK
+1165 YITIQDTVKK

-1189 GTLWVPSKIGEE
+1189 GTLWIPDKVGAE
-1201 IEYGSAIPDALEDI
+1201 IVYGSADHLPTEIEDK

-1221 PNCSRYTDLDVG
+1221 SNCSRFTDLDKG

-1244 KYKNS
+1244 KYKNT
-1249 IHGDKGDTEEKHYRI
+1249 IHGDTEEKHYRI
-1264 APGSEDNKKLYK
+1264 APGNEDTKKVYK
-1276 YISINAVSIDNISIE
+1276 YISINAVSIDNISVE
-1291 MNNGI
+1291 MDNG

>member
-1 MYKYD
+1 MKLILAFKIHSIIETAIFNNLYYIYINFILFFVSFVAMTHHYKYD
-6 MIISRNNKPKFKLQT
+6 MIISHDNKPKFKLQT

-105 MVVSNIESI
+105 FVVSNIESI

-129 KHNRT
+129 KDNAS

-167 VDFSVPYFDIV
+167 VDFSVPYFDII
-178 DNKGIKYADNSYSA
+178 DNKGIKLEDGSYSA
-192 FDDLFE
+192 FDDLFKDE
-198 DDDTLYLGRSKTE
+198 DVLYVG
-211 SKLYTWNSYISGA
+211 
-224 VYSETLNSNIDNTI
+224 
-238 CTYCLST
+238 
-245 GTINNTPCDHC
+245 
-256 NTNEL
+256 
-261 NVSEIKFKGTDGER
+261 
-275 YEPIPLVPAQYDEIR
+275 
-290 YEYGHEAEGA
+290 
-300 PFLFNGSVFS
+300 
-310 VETIPVYG
+310 
-318 TFPRTSINYGIC
+318 
-330 AEKIKDN
+330 KIK
-337 DYKITYCLHKL
+337 
-348 AEIRKQGTTYNGETF
+348 
-363 TYRDNRVAKREFITT
+363 
-378 LSETKYT
+378 YT
-385 KVQDTFI
+385 Q
-392 YKNLSKITVE
+392 E
-402 INLPPINNLVEGTE
+402 
-416 LHGWNINHTALSVYN
+416 
-431 TITRSYLHAYMKN
+431 YLHAYMKD
-444 HKDFNG
+444 HKDPNG
-450 EYENIMVHVNDNNSK
+450 VYENIMVHLNNNSSK
-465 PAEILNYMLHSKTK
+465 GGEILNYMLHSKTK

-493 IMNFILYKDENLSVF
+493 IMNFILYKDENLQVL
-508 PSRNGIYHLKT
+508 PTRNGIYHLKT

-529 DIGNL
+529 DIDNL

-548 LGDNQIHSAYNAI
+548 LGDNQMHSAYNVN
-561 LDNKDN
+561 LNNKDN
-567 DISYLEA
+567 DISYQQA
-574 YPYIQNPY
+574 YPYIKDPY
-582 QTRYNYFPN
+582 KSRYNYFPN

-613 FHNDLIDALPNK
+613 FHNDIIDAVPNK
-625 YVWLTLNESAYDVQ
+625 YIWLTLNESAYDVYN
-639 QNSTRNCDPIQYE
+639 NSTRNCDPIQYE
-652 PFYQYEGKIDT
+652 PYYSYEGKIDT
-663 AEIRKPNSDKEWQWR
+663 AEIRKPNTDKEWQWR

-719 SSNTSYNFVF
+719 NSNVSQNFIF

-737 DYFNKGTDMKIHNN
+737 DYFNEDEDMKIHNN
-751 ICWNGLSA
+751 ISWNGLSA
-759 YRHVCRTCSGV
+759 YRHICRTCSGV

-784 NYPYKGESPFYELQ
+784 NYPYKGQSPFYELQ
-798 SNDLLCPTC
+798 KNDLLCPTC
-807 GRTGVN
+807 GRTGIN

-820 HKYVK
+820 HKYIK
-825 PLSMYGLQLN
+825 PLSMYGLQLD

-879 VYGSKLTYKKAFLG
+879 VYGSKLTYKKAYLG
-893 YSQIWNY
+893 YSQMWNY
-900 VDVPRDFNNNYQFI
+900 VDVPRDINNNFQFI

-919 IYPKWDRLTGS
+919 IYPKWDRLTGT

-963 KNVADGPKDA
+963 KNVAGGPKDA

-993 LENPCQYNLK
+993 VENPCQYNLK
-1003 EEIINRSEHNHNHV
+1003 EEIINKGEHNHNHV

-1031 PYYGAPGHHDRDLEL
+1031 PYYGEVGHHDRDLEL

-1053 KLEHTCKMCNGEG
+1053 KLQHTCKMCNGEG
-1066 EIDVYKVNSND
+1066 EIDVYKVNSNG
-1077 EVIYDIMNNPT
+1077 EIIYDIMNNP
-1088 IVKDICPVC
+1088 IIIKDTCPVC

-1114 QCDHC
+1114 HCDNC

-1139 KKDYTYNESN
+1139 KKDYTYEESYSLPDSSMDDRKN
-1149 TIPIATT
+1149 RIVGYLQTNNNQKTILFFTFTLTAIPHGGSLWIPVQHGDPII
-1156 DNRSNYIIG
+1156 Y
-1165 YITTQDTVKK
+1165 
-1175 VQFYTFYSTTIPKS
+1175 
-1189 GTLWVPSKIGEE
+1189 GEE
-1201 IEYGSAIPDALEDI
+1201 PPADLTEI

-1221 PNCSRYTDLDVG
+1221 PNCSRYTDLAIG

-1244 KYKNS
+1244 KYKNT
-1249 IHGDKGDTEEKHYRI
+1249 IHGDTEEKHYRI
-1264 APGSEDNKKLYK
+1264 APGNEDTKKVYK
-1276 YISINAVSIDNISIE
+1276 YISINAVSIDNISVE
-1291 MNNGI
+1291 MDNG

>member
-6 MIISRNNKPKFKLQT
+6 MIISHNNKPKFKLQT

-129 KHNRT
+129 KDNAS

-178 DNKGIKYADNSYSA
+178 DNKGIKYSDGSYSA
-192 FDDLFE
+192 FDDLFKDE
-198 DDDTLYLGRSKTE
+198 DVLYVGKTKTLG
-211 SKLYTWNSYISGA
+211 
-224 VYSETLNSNIDNTI
+224 
-238 CTYCLST
+238 
-245 GTINNTPCDHC
+245 
-256 NTNEL
+256 
-261 NVSEIKFKGTDGER
+261 
-275 YEPIPLVPAQYDEIR
+275 
-290 YEYGHEAEGA
+290 
-300 PFLFNGSVFS
+300 
-310 VETIPVYG
+310 
-318 TFPRTSINYGIC
+318 
-330 AEKIKDN
+330 
-337 DYKITYCLHKL
+337 
-348 AEIRKQGTTYNGETF
+348 
-363 TYRDNRVAKREFITT
+363 
-378 LSETKYT
+378 TKYI
-385 KVQDTFI
+385 Q
-392 YKNLSKITVE
+392 E
-402 INLPPINNLVEGTE
+402 
-416 LHGWNINHTALSVYN
+416 
-431 TITRSYLHAYMKN
+431 YLHAYMKD
-444 HKDFNG
+444 HKDPNG
-450 EYENIMVHVNDNNSK
+450 VYENIMVHLNDNNSK
-465 PAEILNYMLHSKTK
+465 GGEILNYMLHSKTK

-493 IMNFILYKDENLSVF
+493 IMNFILYKDENLQVL
-508 PSRNGIYHLKT
+508 PTRNGIYHLKT

-529 DIGNL
+529 DIDNL

-548 LGDNQIHSAYNAI
+548 LGDNQMHSAYNVNLNI
-561 LDNKDN
+561 KDN
-567 DISYLEA
+567 DISYQQA
-574 YPYIQNPY
+574 YPYIKDPY
-582 QTRYNYFPN
+582 KSRYNYFPN

-608 EGIFQ
+608 EGVFQ
-613 FHNDLIDALPNK
+613 FHNDVIDAIPNK
-625 YVWLTLNESAYDVQ
+625 YIWLTLNESAYDVYN
-639 QNSTRNCDPIQYE
+639 NSTRNCDPIQYE
-652 PFYQYEGKIDT
+652 PYYSYEGKIDT
-663 AEIRKPNSDKEWQWR
+663 AEIRKPNTDKEWQWR

-719 SSNTSYNFVF
+719 NSNVSQNFIF

-737 DYFNKGTDMKIHNN
+737 DYFNEGADMKIHNN
-751 ICWNGLSA
+751 ISWNGLSA
-759 YRHVCRTCSGV
+759 YRHICRTCSGV

-784 NYPYKGESPFYELQ
+784 NYPYKGQSPFYELQ
-798 SNDLLCPTC
+798 KNDLLCPTC
-807 GRTGVN
+807 GRTGIN
-813 IRYLYYK
+813 IRYLFYK
-820 HKYVK
+820 HKYIK
-825 PLSMYGLQLN
+825 PLSMYGLQLD

-879 VYGSKLTYKKAFLG
+879 VYGSKLTYKKAYLG
-893 YSQIWNY
+893 YSQMWNY
-900 VDVPRDFNNNYQFI
+900 VDVPRDINNNFQFI

-919 IYPKWDRLTGS
+919 IYPKWDRLSET

-963 KNVADGPKDA
+963 KNVDGGPKDA
-973 WSRIFFDPKW
+973 WSRIFFDSKW

-1003 EEIINRSEHNHNHV
+1003 EEIINKGEHNHNHV

-1031 PYYGAPGHHDRDLEL
+1031 PYYGEVDHHDRDLEL

-1053 KLEHTCKMCNGEG
+1053 KLQHTCKMCNGEG
-1066 EIDVYKVNSND
+1066 VIDVYKVNSNG
-1077 EVIYDIMNNPT
+1077 EIIYDIMNNP
-1088 IVKDICPVC
+1088 IIIKDTCPVC

-1114 QCDHC
+1114 HCDNC

-1139 KKDYTYNESN
+1139 KQEYTYEESYSLPDSSMDDRKN
-1149 TIPIATT
+1149 RIVGYLQTNNNQKTILFFTFTLTAIPHGGSVWIPVQHGDPIV
-1156 DNRSNYIIG
+1156 Y
-1165 YITTQDTVKK
+1165 
-1175 VQFYTFYSTTIPKS
+1175 
-1189 GTLWVPSKIGEE
+1189 GEE
-1201 IEYGSAIPDALEDI
+1201 PPADLAEI

-1221 PNCSRYTDLDVG
+1221 PNCSRYTDLAVG

-1244 KYKNS
+1244 KYKNT
-1249 IHGDKGDTEEKHYRI
+1249 IHGDTEEKHYRI
-1264 APGSEDNKKLYK
+1264 APGNEDTKKVYK
-1276 YISINAVSIDNISIE
+1276 YISINAVSIDNISVE
-1291 MNNGI
+1291 MDNG

>member
-1 MYKYD
+1 
-6 MIISRNNKPKFKLQT
+6 MIISHDNKPKFKLQT

-105 MVVSNIESI
+105 MVVDNINSL
-114 PNTTEVYKDDEYKVY
+114 PNMTEVYKDDEYKVY
-129 KHNRT
+129 KHART
-134 DIVWGY
+134 NIVWGF

-178 DNKGIKYADNSYSA
+178 DNKGIKLEDGSYSA
-192 FDDLFE
+192 FDDLFK
-198 DDDTLYLGRSKTE
+198 DDDTLYLGKSKVE
-211 SKLYTWNSYISGA
+211 KKLYTWNSYISGA
-224 VYSETLNSNIDNTI
+224 VYSESLNSSIDNTI
-238 CTYCLST
+238 CTYCLGTGAVGQST
-245 GTINNTPCDHC
+245 C
-256 NTNEL
+256 TNCTTED
-261 NVSEIKFKGTDGER
+261 NMNISEILYKGTN
-275 YEPIPLVPAQYDEIR
+275 YEIVKQIPLVKSSYDEVI
-290 YEYGHEAEGA
+290 YNNEHAAFGA
-300 PFLFNGSVFS
+300 PFLLNGSILS
-310 VETIPVYG
+310 VETTIHPG
-318 TFPRTSINYGIC
+318 AQSTKRLNQSIT

-337 DYKITYCLHKL
+337 DYKITYCLHKVGE
-348 AEIRKQGTTYNGETF
+348 AVQQATTLDGQTF
-363 TYRDNRVAKREFITT
+363 RYRDNRIIKREFIAT
-378 LSETKYT
+378 LSESEYT
-385 KVQDTFI
+385 TFQDTFI
-392 YKNLSKITVE
+392 YKNLSNITVE
-402 INLPPINNLVEGTE
+402 INLPPIKDLVQATYVS
-416 LHGWNINHTALSVYN
+416 GWQTGHSYLDAPN
-431 TITRSYLHAYMKN
+431 TITRTYLHAYMKE
-444 HKDFNG
+444 HKDPNG
-450 EYENIMVHVNDNNSK
+450 VYENINVHVNDNNSK
-465 PAEILNYMLHSKTK
+465 PAEILNYVLHSKTK

-493 IMNFILYKDENLSVF
+493 IMNFILYKDENLLVL

-548 LGDNQIHSAYNAI
+548 LGDNQMHSAYNVN
-561 LDNKDN
+561 LNNKDN
-567 DISYLEA
+567 DISYLQA
-574 YPYIQNPY
+574 YPYIKDPY
-582 QTRYNYFPN
+582 NSRYNYFPN

-608 EGIFQ
+608 EGVFQ
-613 FHNDLIDALPNK
+613 YHNDVIDAIPNK
-625 YVWLTLNESAYDVQ
+625 YVWLTLNESAYDVYN
-639 QNSTRNCDPIQYE
+639 NSTRNCDPIQYE
-652 PFYQYEGKIDT
+652 PYYSYEGKIDT
-663 AEIRKPNSDKEWQWR
+663 AEIRKPNTDKEWQWR

-719 SSNTSYNFVF
+719 NSNVSQNFIF

-737 DYFNKGTDMKIHNN
+737 DYFNEDEDMKIHNN
-751 ICWNGLSA
+751 ISWNGLSA
-759 YRHVCRTCSGV
+759 YRHICRTCSGV

-784 NYPYKGESPFYELQ
+784 NYPYKGQSPFYELQ
-798 SNDLLCPTC
+798 KNDLLCPTC
-807 GRTGVN
+807 GRTGIN

-820 HKYVK
+820 HKYIK
-825 PLSMYGLQLN
+825 PLSMYGLQLD

-855 DEDIKKDLILYTTSA
+855 VEDIKKDLILYTTSA

-879 VYGSKLTYKKAFLG
+879 VYGSKLTYKKAYLG
-893 YSQIWNY
+893 YGQMWNY
-900 VDVPRDFNNNYQFI
+900 VDVPRDANNNFQFV

-919 IYPKWDRLTGS
+919 IYPKWDRLTGT
-930 EQNKIRK
+930 EQNKIIK
-937 QYQNQLYR
+937 QWKNQLYR

-963 KNVADGPKDA
+963 KNVDGGPKDA

-993 LENPCQYNLK
+993 VENPCQYNLK
-1003 EEIINRSEHNHNHV
+1003 EEIINKGEHNHNHV

-1031 PYYGAPGHHDRDLEL
+1031 PYYGEVGHHDRDLEL

-1053 KLEHTCKMCNGEG
+1053 KLQHTCKMCNGEG
-1066 EIDVYKVNSND
+1066 EIDVYKVNSNG
-1077 EVIYDIMNNPT
+1077 EVIYDIMNNP
-1088 IVKDICPVC
+1088 IIIKDTCPVC
-1097 NGVGYLE
+1097 NGLGYLE

-1114 QCDHC
+1114 HCDNC

-1139 KKDYTYNESN
+1139 KQEYTYEETYSLPDSSMDDRKNRIVGYLQTN
-1149 TIPIATT
+1149 NNKKTILFFTFTLTAIPHGGFVWNPVQHGDPIV
-1156 DNRSNYIIG
+1156 Y
-1165 YITTQDTVKK
+1165 
-1175 VQFYTFYSTTIPKS
+1175 
-1189 GTLWVPSKIGEE
+1189 GEE
-1201 IEYGSAIPDALEDI
+1201 PPADLAEI

-1221 PNCSRYTDLDVG
+1221 PNCSRFTDLDKG
-1233 QIPCPECGGVF
+1233 QIPCPDCGGVF
-1244 KYKNS
+1244 KYQNT
-1249 IHGDKGDTEEKHYRI
+1249 IHGDKEEKHYRI
-1264 APGSEDNKKLYK
+1264 APGNEDNKKLYK
-1276 YISINAVSIDNISIE
+1276 YISINAVSIDNISVE
-1291 MNNGI
+1291 MDNG

>member
-1 MYKYD
+1 
-6 MIISRNNKPKFKLQT
+6 MIISHDNKPKFKLQT

-105 MVVSNIESI
+105 MVVDNINSL
-114 PNTTEVYKDDEYKVY
+114 PNMTEVYKDDEYKVY
-129 KHNRT
+129 KHAGTN
-134 DIVWGY
+134 IVWGY

-178 DNKGIKYADNSYSA
+178 DNKGIKYSDGSYSA
-192 FDDLFE
+192 FDDLFK
-198 DDDTLYLGRSKTE
+198 DDDTLYLGKSKVE
-211 SKLYTWNSYISGA
+211 KKLYTWNSYISGA
-224 VYSETLNSNIDNTI
+224 VYSESLNSSIDNTI
-238 CTYCLST
+238 CTYCLGTGAVGQST
-245 GTINNTPCDHC
+245 C
-256 NTNEL
+256 TNCTTED
-261 NVSEIKFKGTDGER
+261 NMNISEILYKGKN
-275 YEPIPLVPAQYDEIR
+275 YEIVKQIPLVKSSYDEVI
-290 YEYGHEAEGA
+290 YNNENAAFGA
-300 PFLFNGSVFS
+300 PFLLNGSILS
-310 VETIPVYG
+310 VETTIHPG
-318 TFPRTSINYGIC
+318 AQSTKRLNQSIT

-337 DYKITYCLHKL
+337 DYKITYCLHKVGE
-348 AEIRKQGTTYNGETF
+348 AVQQATTMDGQTF
-363 TYRDNRVAKREFITT
+363 RYRDNRIIKREFIAT
-378 LSETKYT
+378 LSESEYT
-385 KVQDTFI
+385 TFQDTFI
-392 YKNLSKITVE
+392 YKNLSNITVE
-402 INLPPINNLVEGTE
+402 INLPPIKDLVQATYVS
-416 LHGWNINHTALSVYN
+416 GWQTGHSYLDAPN
-431 TITRSYLHAYMKN
+431 TITRTYLHAYMKE
-444 HKDFNG
+444 HKDPNG
-450 EYENIMVHVNDNNSK
+450 VYENINVHVNDNSK
-465 PAEILNYMLHSKTK
+465 PAEILNYVLHSKTK

-493 IMNFILYKDENLSVF
+493 IMNFILYKDENLLVL

-548 LGDNQIHSAYNAI
+548 LGDNQMHSAYNVN
-561 LDNKDN
+561 LNNKDN
-567 DISYLEA
+567 DISYLQA
-574 YPYIQNPY
+574 YPYIKDPY
-582 QTRYNYFPN
+582 NSRYNYFPN

-608 EGIFQ
+608 EGVFQ
-613 FHNDLIDALPNK
+613 FHNDVIDAIPNK
-625 YVWLTLNESAYDVQ
+625 YVWLTLNESAYDVYN
-639 QNSTRNCDPIQYE
+639 NSTRNCDPVQYE
-652 PFYQYEGKIDT
+652 PYYSYEGKIDT
-663 AEIRKPNSDKEWQWR
+663 AEIRKPNTDKEWQWR

-719 SSNTSYNFVF
+719 NSNVSQNFIF

-737 DYFNKGTDMKIHNN
+737 DYFNEDEDMKIHNN
-751 ICWNGLSA
+751 ISWNGLSA
-759 YRHVCRTCSGV
+759 YRHICRTCSGV

-784 NYPYKGESPFYELQ
+784 NYPYKGQSPFYELQ
-798 SNDLLCPTC
+798 KNDLLCPTC
-807 GRTGVN
+807 GRTGIN

-820 HKYVK
+820 HKYIK
-825 PLSMYGLQLN
+825 PLSMYGLQLD

-879 VYGSKLTYKKAFLG
+879 VYGSKLTYKKAYLG
-893 YSQIWNY
+893 YGQMWNY
-900 VDVPRDFNNNYQFI
+900 VDVPRDANNNFQFV

-919 IYPKWDRLTGS
+919 IYPKWDRLTGT
-930 EQNKIRK
+930 EQNKIIK
-937 QYQNQLYR
+937 QWKNQLYR

-963 KNVADGPKDA
+963 KNVDGGPKDA

-993 LENPCQYNLK
+993 VENPCQYNLK
-1003 EEIINRSEHNHNHV
+1003 EEIINKGEHNHNHV

-1031 PYYGAPGHHDRDLEL
+1031 PYYGEVGHHDRDLEL

-1053 KLEHTCKMCNGEG
+1053 KLQHTCKMCNGEG
-1066 EIDVYKVNSND
+1066 EIDVYKVNSNG
-1077 EVIYDIMNNPT
+1077 EVIYDIMNNP
-1088 IVKDICPVC
+1088 IIIKDTCPVC
-1097 NGVGYLE
+1097 NGLGYLE

-1114 QCDHC
+1114 HCDKC

-1139 KKDYTYNESN
+1139 KKNYTYIESN
-1149 TIPIATT
+1149 TIPVATT
-1156 DNRSNYIIG
+1156 DSRSNYIVG
-1165 YITTQDTVKK
+1165 YITIQDTVKK

-1189 GTLWVPSKIGEE
+1189 GTLWIPDKVGTE
-1201 IEYGSAIPDALEDI
+1201 IVYGSADHLPTEIEDM

-1221 PNCSRYTDLDVG
+1221 SNCSRFTDLDKG
-1233 QIPCPECGGVF
+1233 QIPCPDCGGVF
-1244 KYKNS
+1244 KYQNT
-1249 IHGDKGDTEEKHYRI
+1249 IHGDKEEKHYRI
-1264 APGSEDNKKLYK
+1264 APGNEDTKKVYK
-1276 YISINAVSIDNISIE
+1276 YISINAVSIDNISVE
-1291 MNNGI
+1291 MDNG

>member
-1 MYKYD
+1 MKTKRLISKFQILDTWIKTLSKDRVFFVYKYD
-6 MIISRNNKPKFKLQT
+6 MIISHDNKPKFKLQT

-105 MVVSNIESI
+105 MVVDNINNL
-114 PNTTEVYKDDEYKVY
+114 PNMTEVYKDDEYKVY
-129 KHNRT
+129 KHART
-134 DIVWGY
+134 NIVWGF
-140 MNLGDGHVAQAP
+140 MNLGDGHVAQVP

-178 DNKGIKYADNSYSA
+178 DNKGIKLEDGSYSA
-192 FDDLFE
+192 FDDLFKDE
-198 DDDTLYLGRSKTE
+198 DVLYVGKTKTLG
-211 SKLYTWNSYISGA
+211 
-224 VYSETLNSNIDNTI
+224 
-238 CTYCLST
+238 
-245 GTINNTPCDHC
+245 
-256 NTNEL
+256 
-261 NVSEIKFKGTDGER
+261 
-275 YEPIPLVPAQYDEIR
+275 
-290 YEYGHEAEGA
+290 
-300 PFLFNGSVFS
+300 
-310 VETIPVYG
+310 
-318 TFPRTSINYGIC
+318 
-330 AEKIKDN
+330 
-337 DYKITYCLHKL
+337 
-348 AEIRKQGTTYNGETF
+348 
-363 TYRDNRVAKREFITT
+363 
-378 LSETKYT
+378 TKYT
-385 KVQDTFI
+385 Q
-392 YKNLSKITVE
+392 E
-402 INLPPINNLVEGTE
+402 
-416 LHGWNINHTALSVYN
+416 
-431 TITRSYLHAYMKN
+431 YLHAYMKD
-444 HKDFNG
+444 HKDPNG
-450 EYENIMVHVNDNNSK
+450 VYENIMVHLNDNSSK
-465 PAEILNYMLHSKTK
+465 GGEILNYMLHSKTK

-493 IMNFILYKDENLSVF
+493 IMNFILYKDENLQVL
-508 PSRNGIYHLKT
+508 PTRNGIYHLKT

-548 LGDNQIHSAYNAI
+548 LGDNQMHSAYNVN
-561 LDNKDN
+561 LNNKDN
-567 DISYLEA
+567 DISYLQA
-574 YPYIQNPY
+574 YPYIQDPY
-582 QTRYNYFPN
+582 KSRYNYFPN

-608 EGIFQ
+608 EGVFQ
-613 FHNDLIDALPNK
+613 FYNDVIDAIPNK
-625 YVWLTLNESAYDVQ
+625 YVWLTLNESAYDVYN
-639 QNSTRNCDPIQYE
+639 NSTRNCDPIQYE
-652 PFYQYEGKIDT
+652 PYYSYEGKIDT
-663 AEIRKPNSDKEWQWR
+663 AEIRKPNTDKEWQWR

-719 SSNTSYNFVF
+719 NSNVSQNFIF

-737 DYFNKGTDMKIHNN
+737 DYFNEDEDMKIHNN
-751 ICWNGLSA
+751 ISWNGLSA
-759 YRHVCRTCSGV
+759 YRHICRTCSGV

-784 NYPYKGESPFYELQ
+784 NYPYKGQSPFYELQ
-798 SNDLLCPTC
+798 KNDLLCPTC
-807 GRTGVN
+807 GRTGIN

-820 HKYVK
+820 HKYIK
-825 PLSMYGLQLN
+825 PLSMYGLNLN

-879 VYGSKLTYKKAFLG
+879 VYGSKLTYKKAYLG
-893 YSQIWNY
+893 YGQMWNY
-900 VDVPRDFNNNYQFI
+900 VDVPRDVNNNFQFI

-919 IYPKWDRLTGS
+919 IYPKWDRLSET

-937 QYQNQLYR
+937 QHQNQLYR

-956 YVFRGQD
+956 YAFRGQD
-963 KNVADGPKDA
+963 KNVAGGPKDA

-993 LENPCQYNLK
+993 VENPCQYNLK
-1003 EEIINRSEHNHNHV
+1003 EEIINKGEHNHNHV

-1031 PYYGAPGHHDRDLEL
+1031 PYYGEVGHHDRDLEL

-1053 KLEHTCKMCNGEG
+1053 KLQHTCKMCNGEG
-1066 EIDVYKVNSND
+1066 EIDVYKVNSNG
-1077 EVIYDIMNNPT
+1077 EVIYDIMNNP
-1088 IVKDICPVC
+1088 IIIKDTCPVC
-1097 NGVGYLE
+1097 NGLGYLE

-1114 QCDHC
+1114 HCDNC

-1139 KKDYTYNESN
+1139 KQEYTYEETYSSPNSSMDDRKN
-1149 TIPIATT
+1149 RIVGYLQTNNNKKTILFFTFTLTAIPHGGSVWIPVQHGDPIV
-1156 DNRSNYIIG
+1156 Y
-1165 YITTQDTVKK
+1165 
-1175 VQFYTFYSTTIPKS
+1175 
-1189 GTLWVPSKIGEE
+1189 GEE
-1201 IEYGSAIPDALEDI
+1201 PPADLAEI

-1221 PNCSRYTDLDVG
+1221 PNCSRYTDLAVG

-1244 KYKNS
+1244 KYKNT
-1249 IHGDKGDTEEKHYRI
+1249 IHGDTEEKHYRI
-1264 APGSEDNKKLYK
+1264 APGNEDTKKVYK
-1276 YISINAVSIDNISIE
+1276 YISINAVSIDNISVE
-1291 MNNGI
+1291 MDNG

>member
-1 MYKYD
+1 
-6 MIISRNNKPKFKLQT
+6 MIISHDNKPKFKLQT

-129 KHNRT
+129 KDNAT
-134 DIVWGY
+134 NIVWGY

-178 DNKGIKYADNSYSA
+178 DNKGIKLEDGSYSA
-192 FDDLFE
+192 FDDLFKDE
-198 DDDTLYLGRSKTE
+198 DVLYVGKTKTLG
-211 SKLYTWNSYISGA
+211 
-224 VYSETLNSNIDNTI
+224 
-238 CTYCLST
+238 
-245 GTINNTPCDHC
+245 
-256 NTNEL
+256 
-261 NVSEIKFKGTDGER
+261 
-275 YEPIPLVPAQYDEIR
+275 
-290 YEYGHEAEGA
+290 
-300 PFLFNGSVFS
+300 
-310 VETIPVYG
+310 
-318 TFPRTSINYGIC
+318 
-330 AEKIKDN
+330 
-337 DYKITYCLHKL
+337 
-348 AEIRKQGTTYNGETF
+348 
-363 TYRDNRVAKREFITT
+363 
-378 LSETKYT
+378 TKYT
-385 KVQDTFI
+385 Q
-392 YKNLSKITVE
+392 E
-402 INLPPINNLVEGTE
+402 
-416 LHGWNINHTALSVYN
+416 
-431 TITRSYLHAYMKN
+431 YLHAYMKD
-444 HKDFNG
+444 HKDLNG
-450 EYENIMVHVNDNNSK
+450 VYENIMVHLNDNSSK
-465 PAEILNYMLHSKTK
+465 GGEILNYMLHSKTK

-493 IMNFILYKDENLSVF
+493 IMNFILYKDENLQVL
-508 PSRNGIYHLKT
+508 PTRNGIYHLKT

-548 LGDNQIHSAYNAI
+548 LGDNQMHSAYNVN
-561 LDNKDN
+561 LNNKDN
-567 DISYLEA
+567 DISYLQA
-574 YPYIQNPY
+574 YPYIKDPY
-582 QTRYNYFPN
+582 NSRYNYFPN

-608 EGIFQ
+608 EGVFQ
-613 FHNDLIDALPNK
+613 FHNDVIDAIPNK
-625 YVWLTLNESAYDVQ
+625 YVWLTLNESAYDVYN
-639 QNSTRNCDPIQYE
+639 NSTRNCDPIQYE
-652 PFYQYEGKIDT
+652 PYYSYEGKIDT
-663 AEIRKPNSDKEWQWR
+663 AEIRKPNTDKEWQWR

-719 SSNTSYNFVF
+719 NSNVSQNFIF

-737 DYFNKGTDMKIHNN
+737 DYFNEDEDMKIHNN
-751 ICWNGLSA
+751 ISWNGLSA
-759 YRHVCRTCSGV
+759 YRHICRTCSGV

-784 NYPYKGESPFYELQ
+784 NYPYKGQSPFYELQ
-798 SNDLLCPTC
+798 KNDLLCPTC
-807 GRTGVN
+807 GRTGIN

-820 HKYVK
+820 HKYIK
-825 PLSMYGLQLN
+825 PLSMYGLQLD

-879 VYGSKLTYKKAFLG
+879 VYGSKLTYKKAYLG
-893 YSQIWNY
+893 YGQMWNY
-900 VDVPRDFNNNYQFI
+900 VDVPRDANNNFQFI

-919 IYPKWDRLTGS
+919 IYPKWDRLSET

-937 QYQNQLYR
+937 QHQNQLYR

-956 YVFRGQD
+956 YAFRGQD
-963 KNVADGPKDA
+963 KNVAGGPKDA

-1003 EEIINRSEHNHNHV
+1003 EEIINKGEHNHNHV

-1031 PYYGAPGHHDRDLEL
+1031 PYYGEVGHHDRDLEL

-1053 KLEHTCKMCNGEG
+1053 KLQHTCKICNGEG
-1066 EIDVYKVNSND
+1066 EIDVYKVNSNG
-1077 EVIYDIMNNPT
+1077 EIIYDIMNNP
-1088 IVKDICPVC
+1088 IIIKDTCLVC
-1097 NGVGYLE
+1097 NGNGYLE
-1104 DTYREDYNIA
+1104 DTYREDYNIEH
-1114 QCDHC
+1114 CDNC
-1119 HDTGHV
+1119 DDTGHV

-1139 KKDYTYNESN
+1139 KQEYTYEETYSLPDSSMDDRKNRIVGYLQTN
-1149 TIPIATT
+1149 NNKKTILFFTFTLTAIPHGGSVWIPVQHGDPIV
-1156 DNRSNYIIG
+1156 Y
-1165 YITTQDTVKK
+1165 
-1175 VQFYTFYSTTIPKS
+1175 
-1189 GTLWVPSKIGEE
+1189 GEE
-1201 IEYGSAIPDALEDI
+1201 PPADLAEI

-1221 PNCSRYTDLDVG
+1221 PNCSRYTDLAVG

-1244 KYKNS
+1244 KYKNP
-1249 IHGDKGDTEEKHYRI
+1249 IHGDKGDTEEKYYRI
-1264 APGSEDNKKLYK
+1264 APGNEDNKKLYK
-1276 YISINAVSIDNISIE
+1276 YISINAVSIDNISVE
-1291 MNNGI
+1291 MDNG

>member
-1 MYKYD
+1 
-6 MIISRNNKPKFKLQT
+6 MIISHDNKPKFKLQT

-129 KHNRT
+129 KDNAT
-134 DIVWGY
+134 NIVWGY

-178 DNKGIKYADNSYSA
+178 DNKGIKYSDGSYSA
-192 FDDLFE
+192 FDDLFKDE
-198 DDDTLYLGRSKTE
+198 DVLYVGKTKTLG
-211 SKLYTWNSYISGA
+211 
-224 VYSETLNSNIDNTI
+224 
-238 CTYCLST
+238 
-245 GTINNTPCDHC
+245 
-256 NTNEL
+256 
-261 NVSEIKFKGTDGER
+261 
-275 YEPIPLVPAQYDEIR
+275 
-290 YEYGHEAEGA
+290 
-300 PFLFNGSVFS
+300 
-310 VETIPVYG
+310 
-318 TFPRTSINYGIC
+318 
-330 AEKIKDN
+330 
-337 DYKITYCLHKL
+337 
-348 AEIRKQGTTYNGETF
+348 
-363 TYRDNRVAKREFITT
+363 
-378 LSETKYT
+378 TKYT
-385 KVQDTFI
+385 Q
-392 YKNLSKITVE
+392 E
-402 INLPPINNLVEGTE
+402 
-416 LHGWNINHTALSVYN
+416 
-431 TITRSYLHAYMKN
+431 YLHAYMKD
-444 HKDFNG
+444 HKDPNG
-450 EYENIMVHVNDNNSK
+450 VYENIMVHLNDNNSK
-465 PAEILNYMLHSKTK
+465 GGEILNYMLHSKTK

-493 IMNFILYKDENLSVF
+493 IMNFILYKDENLSVL

-548 LGDNQIHSAYNAI
+548 LGDNQMHSAYNVN
-561 LDNKDN
+561 LNNKDN
-567 DISYLEA
+567 DISYQQA
-574 YPYIQNPY
+574 YPYIKDPY
-582 QTRYNYFPN
+582 NSRYNYFPN

-608 EGIFQ
+608 EGVFQ
-613 FHNDLIDALPNK
+613 FHNDVIDAIPNK
-625 YVWLTLNESAYDVQ
+625 YVWLTLNENAYDVYN
-639 QNSTRNCDPIQYE
+639 NSTRNCDPVQYE
-652 PFYQYEGKIDT
+652 PYYSYEGKIDT
-663 AEIRKPNSDKEWQWR
+663 AEIRKPNTDKEWQWR

-719 SSNTSYNFVF
+719 NSNVSQNFIF
-729 TDRPAIAN
+729 TDRPAIAY
-737 DYFNKGTDMKIHNN
+737 DYFYKGSDMKIHNN
-751 ICWNGLSA
+751 ISWNGLSA
-759 YRHVCRTCSGV
+759 YRHICRTCSGV

-784 NYPYKGESPFYELQ
+784 NYPYKGQSPFYELQ
-798 SNDLLCPTC
+798 KNDLLCPTC
-807 GRTGVN
+807 GRTGIN

-825 PLSMYGLQLN
+825 PLSMYGLQLD
-835 DVADPRISN
+835 DVTDPRISN

-879 VYGSKLTYKKAFLG
+879 VYGSKLTYKKAYLG
-893 YSQIWNY
+893 YGQMWNY
-900 VDVPRDFNNNYQFI
+900 VDVPRDANNNFQFV

-919 IYPKWDRLTGS
+919 IYPKWDRLTGT
-930 EQNKIRK
+930 EQNKIIK
-937 QYQNQLYR
+937 QWKNQLYR

-963 KNVADGPKDA
+963 KNVDGGPKDA

-993 LENPCQYNLK
+993 VENPCQYNLK
-1003 EEIINRSEHNHNHV
+1003 EEIINKGEHNHNHV

-1031 PYYGAPGHHDRDLEL
+1031 PYYGEVGHHDRDLEL

-1053 KLEHTCKMCNGEG
+1053 KLQHTCKMCNGEG
-1066 EIDVYKVNSND
+1066 EIDVYKVNSNG
-1077 EVIYDIMNNPT
+1077 EVIYDIMNNP
-1088 IVKDICPVC
+1088 IIIKDTCPVC
-1097 NGVGYLE
+1097 NGLGYLE

-1114 QCDHC
+1114 HCDKC

-1139 KKDYTYNESN
+1139 KKNYTYIESN
-1149 TIPIATT
+1149 TIPVATT
-1156 DNRSNYIIG
+1156 DSRSNYIVG
-1165 YITTQDTVKK
+1165 YITIQDTVKK

-1189 GTLWVPSKIGEE
+1189 GTLWIPDKVGAE
-1201 IEYGSAIPDALEDI
+1201 IVYGSADHLPTEIEDM

-1221 PNCSRYTDLDVG
+1221 PNCSRFTDLDKG
-1233 QIPCPECGGVF
+1233 QIPCPDCGGVF
-1244 KYKNS
+1244 KYKNP

-1264 APGSEDNKKLYK
+1264 APGNEDTKKVYK
-1276 YISINAVSIDNISIE
+1276 YISINAVSIDNISVE
-1291 MNNGI
+1291 MDNG

>member
-1 MYKYD
+1 
-6 MIISRNNKPKFKLQT
+6 MIISHDNKPKFKLQT

-105 MVVSNIESI
+105 MVVDNINSL
-114 PNTTEVYKDDEYKVY
+114 PNMTEVYKDDEYKVY
-129 KHNRT
+129 KHART
-134 DIVWGY
+134 NIVWGF

-178 DNKGIKYADNSYSA
+178 DNKGIKLEDGSYSA
-192 FDDLFE
+192 FDDLFK
-198 DDDTLYLGRSKTE
+198 DDDTLYLGKSKVE
-211 SKLYTWNSYISGA
+211 KKLYTWNSYISGA
-224 VYSETLNSNIDNTI
+224 VYSESLNSSIDNTI
-238 CTYCLST
+238 CTYCLGTGAVGQST
-245 GTINNTPCDHC
+245 C
-256 NTNEL
+256 TNCTTED
-261 NVSEIKFKGTDGER
+261 NMNISEILYKGTN
-275 YEPIPLVPAQYDEIR
+275 YEIVKQIPLVKSSYDEVI
-290 YEYGHEAEGA
+290 YNNENAAFGA
-300 PFLFNGSVFS
+300 PFLLNGSILS
-310 VETIPVYG
+310 VETTIHPG
-318 TFPRTSINYGIC
+318 AQSTKRLNQSIT

-337 DYKITYCLHKL
+337 DYKITYCLHKVGE
-348 AEIRKQGTTYNGETF
+348 AVQQATTLDGQTF
-363 TYRDNRVAKREFITT
+363 RYRDNRIIKREFIAT
-378 LSETKYT
+378 LSESEYT
-385 KVQDTFI
+385 TFQDTFI
-392 YKNLSKITVE
+392 YKNLSNITVE
-402 INLPPINNLVEGTE
+402 INLPPIKDLVQATYVS
-416 LHGWNINHTALSVYN
+416 GWQTGHSYLDAPN
-431 TITRSYLHAYMKN
+431 TITRTYLHAYMKE
-444 HKDFNG
+444 HKDPNG
-450 EYENIMVHVNDNNSK
+450 VYENINVHVNDNNSK
-465 PAEILNYMLHSKTK
+465 PAEILNYVLHSKTK

-493 IMNFILYKDENLSVF
+493 IMNFILYKDENLLVL

-548 LGDNQIHSAYNAI
+548 LGDNQMHSAYNVN
-561 LDNKDN
+561 LNNKDN
-567 DISYLEA
+567 DISYLQA
-574 YPYIQNPY
+574 YPYIKDPY
-582 QTRYNYFPN
+582 NSRYNYFPN

-608 EGIFQ
+608 EGVFQ
-613 FHNDLIDALPNK
+613 YHNDVIDAIPNK
-625 YVWLTLNESAYDVQ
+625 YVWLTLNESAYDVYN
-639 QNSTRNCDPIQYE
+639 NSTRNCDPIQYE
-652 PFYQYEGKIDT
+652 PYYSYEGKIDT
-663 AEIRKPNSDKEWQWR
+663 AEIRKPNTDKEWQWR

-719 SSNTSYNFVF
+719 NSNVSQNFIF

-737 DYFNKGTDMKIHNN
+737 DYFNEDEDMKIHNN
-751 ICWNGLSA
+751 ISWNGLSA
-759 YRHVCRTCSGV
+759 YRHICRTCSGV

-784 NYPYKGESPFYELQ
+784 NYPYKGQSPFYELQ
-798 SNDLLCPTC
+798 KNDLLCPTC
-807 GRTGVN
+807 GRTGIN

-820 HKYVK
+820 HKYIK
-825 PLSMYGLQLN
+825 PLSMYGLQLD

-855 DEDIKKDLILYTTSA
+855 VEDIKKDLILYTTSA

-879 VYGSKLTYKKAFLG
+879 VYGSKLTYKKAYLG
-893 YSQIWNY
+893 YGQMWNY
-900 VDVPRDFNNNYQFI
+900 VDVPRDANNNFQFV

-919 IYPKWDRLTGS
+919 IYPKWDRLTGT
-930 EQNKIRK
+930 EQNKIIK
-937 QYQNQLYR
+937 QWKNQLYR

-963 KNVADGPKDA
+963 KNVDGGPKDA

-993 LENPCQYNLK
+993 VENPCQYNLK
-1003 EEIINRSEHNHNHV
+1003 EEIINKGEHNHNHV

-1031 PYYGAPGHHDRDLEL
+1031 PYYGEVGHHDRDLEL

-1053 KLEHTCKMCNGEG
+1053 KLQHTCKMCNGEG
-1066 EIDVYKVNSND
+1066 EIDVYKVNSNG
-1077 EVIYDIMNNPT
+1077 EVIYDIMNNP
-1088 IVKDICPVC
+1088 IIIKDTCPVC
-1097 NGVGYLE
+1097 NGLGYLE

-1114 QCDHC
+1114 HCDNC

-1139 KKDYTYNESN
+1139 KQEYTYEETYSLPDSSMDDRKNRIVGYLQTN
-1149 TIPIATT
+1149 NNKKTILFFTFTLTAIPHGGFVWNPVQHGDPIV
-1156 DNRSNYIIG
+1156 Y
-1165 YITTQDTVKK
+1165 
-1175 VQFYTFYSTTIPKS
+1175 
-1189 GTLWVPSKIGEE
+1189 GEE
-1201 IEYGSAIPDALEDI
+1201 PPADLAEI

-1221 PNCSRYTDLDVG
+1221 PNCSRYTDLAVG

-1244 KYKNS
+1244 KYQNT
-1249 IHGDKGDTEEKHYRI
+1249 IHGDKEEKHYRI
-1264 APGSEDNKKLYK
+1264 APGNEDNKKLYK
-1276 YISINAVSIDNISIE
+1276 YISINAVSIDNISVE
-1291 MNNGI
+1291 MDNG

>member
-1 MYKYD
+1 
-6 MIISRNNKPKFKLQT
+6 MIISHDNKPKFKLQT

-105 MVVSNIESI
+105 MVVDNINSL
-114 PNTTEVYKDDEYKVY
+114 PNMTEVYKDDEYKVY
-129 KHNRT
+129 KHART
-134 DIVWGY
+134 NIVWGF

-178 DNKGIKYADNSYSA
+178 DNKGIKLEDGSYSA
-192 FDDLFE
+192 FDDLFK
-198 DDDTLYLGRSKTE
+198 DDDTLYLGKSKVE
-211 SKLYTWNSYISGA
+211 KKLYTWNSYISGA
-224 VYSETLNSNIDNTI
+224 VYSESLNSSIDNTI
-238 CTYCLST
+238 CTYCLGTGAVGQST
-245 GTINNTPCDHC
+245 C
-256 NTNEL
+256 TNCTTED
-261 NVSEIKFKGTDGER
+261 NMNISEILYKGTN
-275 YEPIPLVPAQYDEIR
+275 YEIVKQIPLVKSSYDEVI
-290 YEYGHEAEGA
+290 YNNENAAFGA
-300 PFLFNGSVFS
+300 PFLLNGSILS
-310 VETIPVYG
+310 VETTIHPG
-318 TFPRTSINYGIC
+318 AQSTKRLNQSIT

-337 DYKITYCLHKL
+337 DYKITYCLHKVGE
-348 AEIRKQGTTYNGETF
+348 AVQQATTLDGQTF
-363 TYRDNRVAKREFITT
+363 RYRDNRIIKREFIAT
-378 LSETKYT
+378 LSESEYT
-385 KVQDTFI
+385 TFQDTFI
-392 YKNLSKITVE
+392 YKNLSNITVE
-402 INLPPINNLVEGTE
+402 INLPPIKDLVQATYVS
-416 LHGWNINHTALSVYN
+416 GWQTGHSYLDAPN
-431 TITRSYLHAYMKN
+431 TITRTYLHAYMKE
-444 HKDFNG
+444 HKDPNG
-450 EYENIMVHVNDNNSK
+450 VYENINVHVNDNNSK
-465 PAEILNYMLHSKTK
+465 PAEILNYVLHSKTK

-493 IMNFILYKDENLSVF
+493 IMNFILYKDENLLVL

-548 LGDNQIHSAYNAI
+548 LGDNQMHSAYNVN
-561 LDNKDN
+561 LNNKDN
-567 DISYLEA
+567 DISYLQA
-574 YPYIQNPY
+574 YPYIKDPY
-582 QTRYNYFPN
+582 NSRYNYFPN

-608 EGIFQ
+608 EGVFQ
-613 FHNDLIDALPNK
+613 YHNDVIDAIPNK
-625 YVWLTLNESAYDVQ
+625 YVWLTLNESAYDVYN
-639 QNSTRNCDPIQYE
+639 NSTRNCDPIQYE
-652 PFYQYEGKIDT
+652 PYYSYEGKIDT
-663 AEIRKPNSDKEWQWR
+663 AEIRKPNTDKEWQWR

-719 SSNTSYNFVF
+719 NSNVSQNFIF

-737 DYFNKGTDMKIHNN
+737 DYFNEDEDMKIHNN
-751 ICWNGLSA
+751 ISWNGLSA
-759 YRHVCRTCSGV
+759 YRHICRTCSGV

-784 NYPYKGESPFYELQ
+784 NYPYKGQSPFYELQ
-798 SNDLLCPTC
+798 KNDLLCPTC
-807 GRTGVN
+807 GRTGIN

-820 HKYVK
+820 HKYIK
-825 PLSMYGLQLN
+825 PLSMYGLQLD

-855 DEDIKKDLILYTTSA
+855 VEDIKKDLILYTTSA

-879 VYGSKLTYKKAFLG
+879 VYGSKLTYKKAYLG
-893 YSQIWNY
+893 YGQMWNY
-900 VDVPRDFNNNYQFI
+900 VDVPRDANNNFQFV

-919 IYPKWDRLTGS
+919 IYPKWDRLTGT
-930 EQNKIRK
+930 EQNKIIK
-937 QYQNQLYR
+937 QWKNQLYR

-963 KNVADGPKDA
+963 KNVDGGPKDA

-993 LENPCQYNLK
+993 VENPCQYNLK
-1003 EEIINRSEHNHNHV
+1003 EEIINKGEHNHNHV

-1031 PYYGAPGHHDRDLEL
+1031 PYYGEVGHHDRDLEL

-1053 KLEHTCKMCNGEG
+1053 KLQHTCKMCNGEG
-1066 EIDVYKVNSND
+1066 EIDVYKVNSNG
-1077 EVIYDIMNNPT
+1077 EVIYDIMNNP
-1088 IVKDICPVC
+1088 IIIKDTCPVC
-1097 NGVGYLE
+1097 NGLGYLE

-1114 QCDHC
+1114 HCDNC

-1139 KKDYTYNESN
+1139 KQEYTYEETYSLPDSSMDDRKNRIVGYLQTN
-1149 TIPIATT
+1149 NNKKTILFFTFTLTAIPHGGFVWNPVQHGDPIV
-1156 DNRSNYIIG
+1156 Y
-1165 YITTQDTVKK
+1165 
-1175 VQFYTFYSTTIPKS
+1175 
-1189 GTLWVPSKIGEE
+1189 GEE
-1201 IEYGSAIPDALEDI
+1201 PPADLAEI

-1221 PNCSRYTDLDVG
+1221 PNCSRFTDLDKG
-1233 QIPCPECGGVF
+1233 QIPCPDCGGVF
-1244 KYKNS
+1244 KYQNT
-1249 IHGDKGDTEEKHYRI
+1249 IHGDKEEKHYRI
-1264 APGSEDNKKLYK
+1264 APGNEDNKKLYK
-1276 YISINAVSIDNISIE
+1276 YISINAVSIDNISVE
-1291 MNNGI
+1291 MDNG

>member
-1 MYKYD
+1 
-6 MIISRNNKPKFKLQT
+6 MIISHDNKPKFKLQT

-105 MVVSNIESI
+105 MVVDNINSL
-114 PNTTEVYKDDEYKVY
+114 PNMTEVYKDDEYKVY
-129 KHNRT
+129 KHART
-134 DIVWGY
+134 NIVWGF

-178 DNKGIKYADNSYSA
+178 DNKGIKLEDGSYSA
-192 FDDLFE
+192 FDDLFK
-198 DDDTLYLGRSKTE
+198 DDDTLYLGKSKVE
-211 SKLYTWNSYISGA
+211 KKLYTWNSYISGA
-224 VYSETLNSNIDNTI
+224 VYSESLNSSIDNTI
-238 CTYCLST
+238 CTYCLGTGAVGQST
-245 GTINNTPCDHC
+245 C
-256 NTNEL
+256 TNCTTED
-261 NVSEIKFKGTDGER
+261 NMNISEILYKGTN
-275 YEPIPLVPAQYDEIR
+275 YEIVKQIPLVKSSYDEVI
-290 YEYGHEAEGA
+290 YNNENAAFGA
-300 PFLFNGSVFS
+300 PFLLNGSILS
-310 VETIPVYG
+310 VETTIHPG
-318 TFPRTSINYGIC
+318 AQSTKRLNQSIT

-337 DYKITYCLHKL
+337 DYKITYCLHKVGE
-348 AEIRKQGTTYNGETF
+348 AVQQATTLDGQTF
-363 TYRDNRVAKREFITT
+363 RYRDNRIIKREFIAT
-378 LSETKYT
+378 LSESEYT
-385 KVQDTFI
+385 TFQDTFI
-392 YKNLSKITVE
+392 YKNLSNITVE
-402 INLPPINNLVEGTE
+402 INLPPIKDLVQATYVS
-416 LHGWNINHTALSVYN
+416 GWQTGHSYLDAPN
-431 TITRSYLHAYMKN
+431 TITRTYLHAYMKE
-444 HKDFNG
+444 HKDPNG
-450 EYENIMVHVNDNNSK
+450 VYENINVHVNDNNSK
-465 PAEILNYMLHSKTK
+465 PAEILNYVLHSKTK

-493 IMNFILYKDENLSVF
+493 IMNFILYKDENLLVL

-548 LGDNQIHSAYNAI
+548 LGDNQMHSAYNVN
-561 LDNKDN
+561 LNNKDN
-567 DISYLEA
+567 DISYLQA
-574 YPYIQNPY
+574 YPYIKDPY
-582 QTRYNYFPN
+582 NSRYNYFPN

-608 EGIFQ
+608 EGVFQ
-613 FHNDLIDALPNK
+613 YHNDVIDAIPNK
-625 YVWLTLNESAYDVQ
+625 YVWLTLNESAYDVYN
-639 QNSTRNCDPIQYE
+639 NSTRNCDPIQYE
-652 PFYQYEGKIDT
+652 PYYSYEGKIDT
-663 AEIRKPNSDKEWQWR
+663 AEIRKPNTDKEWQWR

-719 SSNTSYNFVF
+719 NSNVSQNFIF

-737 DYFNKGTDMKIHNN
+737 DYFNEDEDMKIHNN
-751 ICWNGLSA
+751 ISWNGLSA
-759 YRHVCRTCSGV
+759 YRHICRTCSGV

-784 NYPYKGESPFYELQ
+784 NYPYKGQSPFYELQ
-798 SNDLLCPTC
+798 KNDLLCPTC
-807 GRTGVN
+807 GRTGIN

-820 HKYVK
+820 HKYIK
-825 PLSMYGLQLN
+825 PLSMYGLQLD

-855 DEDIKKDLILYTTSA
+855 VEDIKKDLILYTTSA

-879 VYGSKLTYKKAFLG
+879 VYGSKLTYKKAYLG
-893 YSQIWNY
+893 YGQMWNY
-900 VDVPRDFNNNYQFI
+900 VDVPRDANNNFQFV

-919 IYPKWDRLTGS
+919 IYPKWDRLTGT
-930 EQNKIRK
+930 EQNKIIK
-937 QYQNQLYR
+937 QWKNQLYR

-963 KNVADGPKDA
+963 KNVDGGPKDA

-993 LENPCQYNLK
+993 VENPCQYNLK
-1003 EEIINRSEHNHNHV
+1003 EEIINKGEHNHNHV

-1031 PYYGAPGHHDRDLEL
+1031 PYYGEVGHHDRDLEL

-1053 KLEHTCKMCNGEG
+1053 KLQHTCKMCNGEG
-1066 EIDVYKVNSND
+1066 EIDVYKVNSNG
-1077 EVIYDIMNNPT
+1077 EVIYDIMNNP
-1088 IVKDICPVC
+1088 IIIKDTCPVC
-1097 NGVGYLE
+1097 NGLGYLE

-1114 QCDHC
+1114 HCDNC

-1139 KKDYTYNESN
+1139 KQEYTYEETYSLPDSSMDDRKNRIVGYLQTN
-1149 TIPIATT
+1149 NNKKTILFFTFTLTAIPHGGFVWNPVQHGDPIV
-1156 DNRSNYIIG
+1156 Y
-1165 YITTQDTVKK
+1165 
-1175 VQFYTFYSTTIPKS
+1175 
-1189 GTLWVPSKIGEE
+1189 GEE
-1201 IEYGSAIPDALEDI
+1201 PPADLAEI

-1221 PNCSRYTDLDVG
+1221 PNCSRYTDLAVG

-1244 KYKNS
+1244 KYKNT
-1249 IHGDKGDTEEKHYRI
+1249 IHGDTEEKHYRI
-1264 APGSEDNKKLYK
+1264 APGNEDNKKLYK
-1276 YISINAVSIDNISIE
+1276 YISINAVSIDNISVE
-1291 MNNGI
+1291 MDNG

>member
-1 MYKYD
+1 
-6 MIISRNNKPKFKLQT
+6 MIISHDNKPKFKLQT

-100 LGEIP
+100 LSEIP
-105 MVVSNIESI
+105 FVVSNIESI

-129 KHNRT
+129 KDNAS

-178 DNKGIKYADNSYSA
+178 DNKGIKYSDGSYSA
-192 FDDLFE
+192 FDDLFKDE
-198 DDDTLYLGRSKTE
+198 DVLYVGKTKTLG
-211 SKLYTWNSYISGA
+211 
-224 VYSETLNSNIDNTI
+224 
-238 CTYCLST
+238 
-245 GTINNTPCDHC
+245 
-256 NTNEL
+256 
-261 NVSEIKFKGTDGER
+261 
-275 YEPIPLVPAQYDEIR
+275 
-290 YEYGHEAEGA
+290 
-300 PFLFNGSVFS
+300 
-310 VETIPVYG
+310 
-318 TFPRTSINYGIC
+318 
-330 AEKIKDN
+330 
-337 DYKITYCLHKL
+337 
-348 AEIRKQGTTYNGETF
+348 
-363 TYRDNRVAKREFITT
+363 
-378 LSETKYT
+378 TKYT
-385 KVQDTFI
+385 Q
-392 YKNLSKITVE
+392 E
-402 INLPPINNLVEGTE
+402 
-416 LHGWNINHTALSVYN
+416 
-431 TITRSYLHAYMKN
+431 YLHAYMKE
-444 HKDFNG
+444 HKDPNG
-450 EYENIMVHVNDNNSK
+450 VYENIMVHLNDNNSK
-465 PAEILNYMLHSKTK
+465 GGEILNYMLHSKTK

-493 IMNFILYKDENLSVF
+493 IMNFILYKDENLQVL
-508 PSRNGIYHLKT
+508 PTRNGIYHLKT

-548 LGDNQIHSAYNAI
+548 LGDNQMHSAYNVN
-561 LDNKDN
+561 LNNKDN
-567 DISYLEA
+567 DISYLQA
-574 YPYIQNPY
+574 YPYIKDPY
-582 QTRYNYFPN
+582 NSRYNYFPN

-608 EGIFQ
+608 EGVFQ
-613 FHNDLIDALPNK
+613 FHNDVIDAIPNK
-625 YVWLTLNESAYDVQ
+625 YVWLTLNESAYDVYN
-639 QNSTRNCDPIQYE
+639 NSTRNCDPIQYE
-652 PFYQYEGKIDT
+652 PYYSYEGKIDT
-663 AEIRKPNSDKEWQWR
+663 AEIRKPNTDKEWQWR

-719 SSNTSYNFVF
+719 NSNVSQNFIF
-729 TDRPAIAN
+729 TDRPAIVN
-737 DYFNKGTDMKIHNN
+737 DYFYKGSDMKIHNN
-751 ICWNGLSA
+751 ISWNGLSA
-759 YRHVCRTCSGV
+759 YRHICRTCSGV

-784 NYPYKGESPFYELQ
+784 NYPYKGQSPFYELQ
-798 SNDLLCPTC
+798 KNDLLCPTC
-807 GRTGVN
+807 GRTGIN

-820 HKYVK
+820 HKYIK
-825 PLSMYGLQLN
+825 PLSMYGLQLD

-879 VYGSKLTYKKAFLG
+879 VYGSKLTYKKAYLG
-893 YSQIWNY
+893 YGQMWNY
-900 VDVPRDFNNNYQFI
+900 VDVPRDANNNFQFV

-919 IYPKWDRLTGS
+919 IYPKWDRLTGT

-937 QYQNQLYR
+937 QYQNKLYR

-963 KNVADGPKDA
+963 KNVDSGPKDA

-993 LENPCQYNLK
+993 VENPCQYNLK
-1003 EEIINRSEHNHNHV
+1003 EEIINKGEHNHNHV

-1031 PYYGAPGHHDRDLEL
+1031 PYYGEVGHHDRDLEL

-1053 KLEHTCKMCNGEG
+1053 KLQHTCKMCNGEG
-1066 EIDVYKVNSND
+1066 EIDVYKVNSNG
-1077 EVIYDIMNNPT
+1077 EVIYDIMNNP
-1088 IVKDICPVC
+1088 IIIKDTCPVC
-1097 NGVGYLE
+1097 NGLGYLE

-1114 QCDHC
+1114 HCDNC

-1139 KKDYTYNESN
+1139 KKNYTYIESN
-1149 TIPIATT
+1149 TIPVATT
-1156 DNRSNYIIG
+1156 DSRSNYIVG
-1165 YITTQDTVKK
+1165 YITIQDTVKK

-1189 GTLWVPSKIGEE
+1189 GTLWIPDKVGAE
-1201 IEYGSAIPDALEDI
+1201 IVYGSADHLPTEIEDM

-1221 PNCSRYTDLDVG
+1221 SNCSRYTDLAVG

-1244 KYKNS
+1244 KYKNP

-1264 APGSEDNKKLYK
+1264 APGNEDTKKVYK
-1276 YISINAVSIDNISIE
+1276 YISINAVSIDNISVE
-1291 MNNGI
+1291 MDNG

>member
-1 MYKYD
+1 
-6 MIISRNNKPKFKLQT
+6 MIISHDNKPKFKLQT

-105 MVVSNIESI
+105 FVVSNIESI

-129 KHNRT
+129 KDNAT
-134 DIVWGY
+134 NIVWGY

-178 DNKGIKYADNSYSA
+178 DNKGIKYSDGSYSA
-192 FDDLFE
+192 FDDLFKDE
-198 DDDTLYLGRSKTE
+198 DVLYVGKTKTLG
-211 SKLYTWNSYISGA
+211 
-224 VYSETLNSNIDNTI
+224 
-238 CTYCLST
+238 
-245 GTINNTPCDHC
+245 
-256 NTNEL
+256 
-261 NVSEIKFKGTDGER
+261 
-275 YEPIPLVPAQYDEIR
+275 
-290 YEYGHEAEGA
+290 
-300 PFLFNGSVFS
+300 
-310 VETIPVYG
+310 
-318 TFPRTSINYGIC
+318 
-330 AEKIKDN
+330 
-337 DYKITYCLHKL
+337 
-348 AEIRKQGTTYNGETF
+348 
-363 TYRDNRVAKREFITT
+363 
-378 LSETKYT
+378 TKYT
-385 KVQDTFI
+385 Q
-392 YKNLSKITVE
+392 E
-402 INLPPINNLVEGTE
+402 
-416 LHGWNINHTALSVYN
+416 
-431 TITRSYLHAYMKN
+431 YLHAYMKD
-444 HKDFNG
+444 HKDPNG
-450 EYENIMVHVNDNNSK
+450 VYENIMVHLNDNNSK
-465 PAEILNYMLHSKTK
+465 GGEILNYMLHSKTK

-493 IMNFILYKDENLSVF
+493 IMNFILYKDENLSVL

-548 LGDNQIHSAYNAI
+548 LGDNQMHSAYNVN
-561 LDNKDN
+561 LNNKDN
-567 DISYLEA
+567 DISYQQA
-574 YPYIQNPY
+574 YPYIKDPY
-582 QTRYNYFPN
+582 NSRYNYFPN

-608 EGIFQ
+608 EGVFQ
-613 FHNDLIDALPNK
+613 FHNDVIDAIPNK
-625 YVWLTLNESAYDVQ
+625 YVWLTLNENAYDVYN
-639 QNSTRNCDPIQYE
+639 NSTRNCDPVQYE
-652 PFYQYEGKIDT
+652 PYYSYEGKIDT
-663 AEIRKPNSDKEWQWR
+663 AEIRKPNTDKEWQWR

-719 SSNTSYNFVF
+719 NSNVSQNFIF
-729 TDRPAIAN
+729 TDRPAIAY
-737 DYFNKGTDMKIHNN
+737 DYFYKGSDMKIHNN
-751 ICWNGLSA
+751 ISWNGLSA
-759 YRHVCRTCSGV
+759 YRHICRTCSGV

-784 NYPYKGESPFYELQ
+784 NYPYKGQSPFYELQ
-798 SNDLLCPTC
+798 KNDLLCPTC
-807 GRTGVN
+807 GRTGIN

-820 HKYVK
+820 HKYIK
-825 PLSMYGLQLN
+825 PLSMYGLQLD

-879 VYGSKLTYKKAFLG
+879 VYGSKLTYKKAYLG
-893 YSQIWNY
+893 YGQMWNY
-900 VDVPRDFNNNYQFI
+900 VDVPRDANNNFQFV

-919 IYPKWDRLTGS
+919 IYPKWDRLTGT
-930 EQNKIRK
+930 EQNKIIK
-937 QYQNQLYR
+937 QWKNQLYR

-963 KNVADGPKDA
+963 KNVDGGPKDA

-993 LENPCQYNLK
+993 VENPCQYNLK
-1003 EEIINRSEHNHNHV
+1003 EEIINKGEHNHNHV

-1031 PYYGAPGHHDRDLEL
+1031 PYYGEVGHHDRDLEL

-1053 KLEHTCKMCNGEG
+1053 KLQHTCKMCNGEG
-1066 EIDVYKVNSND
+1066 EIDVYKVNSNG
-1077 EVIYDIMNNPT
+1077 EVIYDIMNNP
-1088 IVKDICPVC
+1088 IIIKDTCPVC
-1097 NGVGYLE
+1097 NGLGYLE

-1114 QCDHC
+1114 HCDKC

-1139 KKDYTYNESN
+1139 KKNYTYIESN
-1149 TIPIATT
+1149 TIPVATT
-1156 DNRSNYIIG
+1156 DSRSNYIVG
-1165 YITTQDTVKK
+1165 YITIQDTVKK

-1189 GTLWVPSKIGEE
+1189 GTLWIPDKVGAE
-1201 IEYGSAIPDALEDI
+1201 IVYGSADHLPTEIEDM

-1221 PNCSRYTDLDVG
+1221 PNCSRFTDLDKG
-1233 QIPCPECGGVF
+1233 QIPCPDCGGVF
-1244 KYKNS
+1244 KYKNP

-1264 APGSEDNKKLYK
+1264 APGNEDTKKVYK
-1276 YISINAVSIDNISIE
+1276 YISINAVSIDNISVE
-1291 MNNGI
+1291 MDNG

>member
-1 MYKYD
+1 MKTKRLLSKFQILDNWIKTLSKDRVFFVYKYD
-6 MIISRNNKPKFKLQT
+6 MIISHDNKPKFKLQT

-100 LGEIP
+100 FGEIP
-105 MVVSNIESI
+105 FVVSNIASI

-129 KHNRT
+129 KDNAS

-152 WTSYP
+152 WTDYP

-178 DNKGIKYADNSYSA
+178 DNKGIKYSDGSYSA
-192 FDDLFE
+192 FDDLFKDE
-198 DDDTLYLGRSKTE
+198 DVLYVGKTKTLG
-211 SKLYTWNSYISGA
+211 
-224 VYSETLNSNIDNTI
+224 
-238 CTYCLST
+238 
-245 GTINNTPCDHC
+245 
-256 NTNEL
+256 
-261 NVSEIKFKGTDGER
+261 
-275 YEPIPLVPAQYDEIR
+275 
-290 YEYGHEAEGA
+290 
-300 PFLFNGSVFS
+300 
-310 VETIPVYG
+310 
-318 TFPRTSINYGIC
+318 
-330 AEKIKDN
+330 
-337 DYKITYCLHKL
+337 
-348 AEIRKQGTTYNGETF
+348 
-363 TYRDNRVAKREFITT
+363 
-378 LSETKYT
+378 TKYT
-385 KVQDTFI
+385 Q
-392 YKNLSKITVE
+392 E
-402 INLPPINNLVEGTE
+402 
-416 LHGWNINHTALSVYN
+416 
-431 TITRSYLHAYMKN
+431 YLHAYMKD
-444 HKDFNG
+444 HKDPNG
-450 EYENIMVHVNDNNSK
+450 VYENIMVHLNDNSSK
-465 PAEILNYMLHSKTK
+465 GGEILNYMLHSKTK

-493 IMNFILYKDENLSVF
+493 IMNFILYKDENLQVL
-508 PSRNGIYHLKT
+508 PTRNGIYHLKT

-529 DIGNL
+529 DIDNL

-548 LGDNQIHSAYNAI
+548 LGDNQMHSAYNVN
-561 LDNKDN
+561 LNNKDN
-567 DISYLEA
+567 DISYQQA
-574 YPYIQNPY
+574 YPYIKDPY
-582 QTRYNYFPN
+582 KSRYNYFPN
-591 EETQN
+591 EKTQN

-608 EGIFQ
+608 EGVFQ
-613 FHNDLIDALPNK
+613 FHNDVIDAIPNK
-625 YVWLTLNESAYDVQ
+625 YVWLTLNESDYDVYN
-639 QNSTRNCDPIQYE
+639 NSTRNCDPIQYE
-652 PFYQYEGKIDT
+652 PYYSYEGKIDT
-663 AEIRKPNSDKEWQWR
+663 AEIRKPNTDKEWQWR

-719 SSNTSYNFVF
+719 NSNVSQNFIF
-729 TDRPAIAN
+729 TDRPTIAN
-737 DYFNKGTDMKIHNN
+737 DYFIKGEDMKIHNN
-751 ICWNGLSA
+751 ISWNGLSA
-759 YRHVCRTCSGV
+759 YRHICRTCSGV
-770 GMINPYKHGCNNWA
+770 GMINPYKHGCNDWA
-784 NYPYKGESPFYELQ
+784 NNPYKGQSPYYELQ
-798 SNDLLCPTC
+798 KNDLLCPTC
-807 GRTGVN
+807 GRTGIN

-820 HKYVK
+820 HKYIK
-825 PLSMYGLQLN
+825 PLSMYGLQLD

-879 VYGSKLTYKKAFLG
+879 VYGSKLTYKKAYLG
-893 YSQIWNY
+893 YGQMWNY
-900 VDVPRDFNNNYQFI
+900 VDVPRDANNNFQFV

-919 IYPKWDRLTGS
+919 IYPKWDRLTGT
-930 EQNKIRK
+930 EQNKIIK
-937 QYQNQLYR
+937 QWKNQLYR

-956 YVFRGQD
+956 YAFRGQD
-963 KNVADGPKDA
+963 KNVAGGPKDA

-993 LENPCQYNLK
+993 VENPCQYNLK
-1003 EEIINRSEHNHNHV
+1003 EEIINKGEHNHNHV

-1031 PYYGAPGHHDRDLEL
+1031 PYYGEVDNHDRDLEL

-1053 KLEHTCKMCNGEG
+1053 KLQHTCKMCNGEG
-1066 EIDVYKVNSND
+1066 EIDVYKVNSNG
-1077 EVIYDIMNNPT
+1077 EVIYDIMNNP
-1088 IVKDICPVC
+1088 IIIKDTCPVC
-1097 NGVGYLE
+1097 NGLGYLE

-1114 QCDHC
+1114 HCDNC
-1119 HDTGHV
+1119 DDTGHI

-1139 KKDYTYNESN
+1139 KQEYTYEESYSLPDSSMDDRKN
-1149 TIPIATT
+1149 RIVGYLQTNNNQKTVLFFTFTLTAIPHGGSIW
-1156 DNRSNYIIG
+1156 IP
-1165 YITTQDTVKK
+1165 
-1175 VQFYTFYSTTIPKS
+1175 VQHGDPIVY
-1189 GTLWVPSKIGEE
+1189 GEE
-1201 IEYGSAIPDALEDI
+1201 PPADLAEI

-1221 PNCSRYTDLDVG
+1221 PNCSRYTDLVVG

-1244 KYKNS
+1244 KYKNT
-1249 IHGDKGDTEEKHYRI
+1249 IHGDTEEKHYRI
-1264 APGSEDNKKLYK
+1264 APGNEDTKKVYK
-1276 YISINAVSIDNISIE
+1276 YISINAVSIDNISVE
-1291 MNNGI
+1291 MDNG